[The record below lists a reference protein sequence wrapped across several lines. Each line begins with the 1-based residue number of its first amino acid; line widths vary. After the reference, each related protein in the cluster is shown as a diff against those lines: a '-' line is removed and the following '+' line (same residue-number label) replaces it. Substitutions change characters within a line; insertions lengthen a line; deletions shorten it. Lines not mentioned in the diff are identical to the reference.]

1 MTNKKFKKAA
11 MALALTAC
19 VAAAPLTANAESSEN
34 AVDAQVPAAVD
45 HAGTDTAADAPEA
58 EAPEKKSP
66 PLVTISSE
74 TTEAAA
80 PVENQEGDRAEGM
93 LEDRETEDKKIT
105 TDVVYDER
113 DITYNE
119 DGTPKTEDASGKVVQ
134 KEEDKTPEEP
144 GESETPKAPEEPGE
158 SETPKAP
165 TEISSDE
172 TITDIVGDA
181 GKEIGTATKKETTE
195 QETTITPT
203 GPDSEELVDSTVN
216 EDGSV
221 TNRYETS
228 HTADKTTTNTTTGT
242 VTADT
247 KEIFVTDGKGVDL
260 KQELGKDYQEKLK
273 WDTVDGTSFNG
284 YTVGSMEEDGDRQT
298 YTLTKHTEDTDLEMT
313 GEDIAK
319 LIEADYTKTE
329 NEDGSYTLT
338 KTIKTAAGEQTVYI
352 KVTGNKASKIV
363 DTVLTVDV
371 KKGEHTE
378 TGEVKQDEVKL
389 PNATDSG
396 LTFKDKDGND
406 IDVDLNELLKNE
418 KTETVN
424 ENGDKVIT
432 VKDGNKT
439 YEIVYHE
446 TNEYTDAQVK
456 DIGADKLADL
466 LNSNPA
472 NGTFTVKNGKVCK
485 VVNGEACEISY
496 DDATKLLKKVQ
507 ISVTMTDADN
517 QLSKDNGT
525 LEDAKLRAKKDALQK
540 ALAEAIYACTGT
552 TVDPSSLSITDEDVS
567 LPEGVD
573 NVVANRDKLKRTYI
587 YTASDGK
594 QYTFTY
600 KFAYDDTR
608 NNITGFG
615 DDVMKVGYFTGGIH
629 VKSEED
635 VEAADGKTDHKRAL
649 IESGIFVSGDA
660 TAETN
665 GAYTTITKD
674 SPLYGLGVDFKTA
687 PKNAVAG
694 SIKSDDTGRIIEY
707 QTTDGKTIK
716 LSYESVEVPDS
727 NLPSYAPVDGKT
739 NINSKS
745 FTRVTWEAW
754 DLGEIRNEEQ
764 ADDQWTIS
772 SGKDESGGLTYT
784 IVDKKNNVTYDDLIR
799 VGSNRFTK
807 TVEKDGVK
815 TTYTITVEPGNL
827 GEDMTLDKL
836 AERYGVDGTAIT
848 VKDGVASFTRDGKQ
862 YQVGYG
868 SQLKIETVLTTEGT
882 VTTDADQAELLEKIQ
897 QMQKD
902 LQDGEILDVG
912 GYQVTISTSKDEII
926 EILHKVGETTDFT
939 RLTREEL
946 KALLEKEKAEA
957 DAAGKS
963 YTGDMDVS
971 HPEYSNKNLY
981 GKPDTGIFATKKKE
995 YLSYDGNYIQHL
1007 ELNATTKAD
1016 LLKDADGNVS
1026 QTDCVLVDK
1035 KLEYSDDLDKLIDS
1049 QGTSVVNLQDK
1060 IGYDIP
1066 MDRYEYARTSFSD
1079 GDKLN
1084 WNVRNN
1090 HPTASTYYKVT
1101 GTVAYNQYKP
1111 EDGKT
1116 KFTQEE
1122 AEALLKKLQ
1131 EEGYADA
1138 SIVAFYSTEHSHMQT
1153 DENATYRIY
1162 LNKSKLTSY
1171 GYLSYDSNT
1180 CTNAHNW
1187 NQPMYGL
1194 SNRVFNP
1201 DAYCGGYDLGLTGF
1215 RQVDDKTF
1223 VAQGKKTI
1231 TVSRI
1236 LPATTLTNNHLT
1248 ITDSAQKA
1256 DTGSGVS
1263 GRYNYTTTVSGSRVN
1278 YSALGTATH
1287 ETWKE
1292 AAQQTTERTGEQG
1305 DGTLS
1310 YTYRSTQDASVD
1322 AESAHKE
1329 ETVVRHGTAD
1339 YEYTYTAS
1347 KDEVEITTDSRT
1359 ETTTPETP
1367 ETPDTPVSPEDPTTP
1382 PVQDA
1387 TPDAPAETPVT
1398 PENPADSPV
1407 QDATP
1412 DAAPAAAATATRLP
1426 QTGVN
1431 WIAALAMSL
1440 SGLTLMAAGA
1450 FTSLFRKSKH

>member
-19 VAAAPLTANAESSEN
+19 VAATPLAANAETPEN
-34 AVDAQVPAAVD
+34 AVPVENKERS
-45 HAGTDTAADAPEA
+45 EA
-58 EAPEKKSP
+58 ETPAQQA
-66 PLVTISSE
+66 SE
-74 TTEAAA
+74 SANTA
-80 PVENQEGDRAEGM
+80 PVENQERKNAEGI

-105 TDVVYDER
+105 TDVEYTDREF
-113 DITYNE
+113 TYNE
-119 DGTPKTEDASGKVVQ
+119 DGTVKSEESSGPIVQ
-134 KEEDKTPEEP
+134 KEMDKSTEAASGETAGEGKDSEGSAETPEAGETTEEGKGIEAPDADISEP
-144 GESETPKAPEEPGE
+144 VK
-158 SETPKAP
+158 
-165 TEISSDE
+165 
-172 TITDIVGDA
+172 DA
-181 GKEIGTATKKETTE
+181 EGKVIGTASKEEHTD

-203 GPDSEELVDSTVN
+203 SPDSEKLVDSTVN
-216 EDGSV
+216 PDGSV

-247 KEIFVTDGKGVDL
+247 KEIFLTDGKEVDL

-298 YTLTKHTEDTDLEMT
+298 YTLTKHTEDTNLEMT
-313 GEDIAK
+313 GEDLAK
-319 LIEADYTKTE
+319 LLEADYTKTE
-329 NEDGSYTLT
+329 NDDGSYTLT
-338 KTIKTAAGEQTVYI
+338 KSIRTSAGEQTVYI
-352 KVTGNKASKIV
+352 TVTGNKATRTV
-363 DTVLTVDV
+363 DTTLKVDV
-371 KKGEHTE
+371 KKSEHT
-378 TGEVKQDEVKL
+378 GSAEVKQDDVML
-389 PNATDSG
+389 PNKTDKT
-396 LTFKDKDGND
+396 LTFTDKDNNTFS
-406 IDVDLNELLKNE
+406 VDLDELLQKQD
-418 KTETVN
+418 KTESTN
-424 ENGDKVIT
+424 AAGDKVIT
-432 VKDGNKT
+432 VKDGSKT

-446 TNEYTDAQVK
+446 TSEYADAQVK
-456 DIGADKLADL
+456 DMSADELAKL
-466 LNSNPA
+466 LNSNPG
-472 NGTFTVKNGKVCK
+472 NGTFTVKDGKVCK

-496 DDATKLLKKVQ
+496 DDASQLLKKVQ

-525 LEDAKLRAKKDALQK
+525 LEDAELRAKKAALQK
-540 ALAEAIYACTGT
+540 ALADAIEACTGT
-552 TVDPSSLSITDEDVS
+552 KVDPASLTLTDEDVS
-567 LPEGVD
+567 FPKE
-573 NVVANRDKLKRTYI
+573 NISANKDVLNRTYV

-594 QYTFTY
+594 KYTFTY
-600 KFAYDDTR
+600 NFVYNDKPSSVSGAGYK
-608 NNITGFG
+608 GA
-615 DDVMKVGYFTGGIH
+615 GYFMDGIH
-629 VKSEED
+629 VGTEEIVAD
-635 VEAADGKTDHKRAL
+635 ADGKTDHKSTL
-649 IESGIFVSGDA
+649 IESGVFVSGNATTDA
-660 TAETN
+660 N

-694 SIKSDDTGRIIEY
+694 SIKYDDTGRIIEY

-739 NINSKS
+739 NINSQS

-772 SGKDESGGLTYT
+772 SGKDESDSLTYT

-799 VGSNRFTK
+799 VGSNSYTK
-807 TVEKDGVK
+807 TVTDENGVK
-815 TTYTITVEPGNL
+815 TTYTVTVEPGSL
-827 GEDMTLDKL
+827 SESRALTEL
-836 AERYGVDGTAIT
+836 AERYGVDAAAIT

-882 VTTDADQAELLEKIQ
+882 VTTDADQTELLEKIQ
-897 QMQKD
+897 QMQED

-946 KALLEKEKAEA
+946 KALLEKEKSEA

-1090 HPTASTYYKVT
+1090 HPTASTYYKVS
-1101 GTVAYNQYKP
+1101 GTVAYNQYKL
-1111 EDGKT
+1111 EDSTSELT
-1116 KFTQEE
+1116 KEQ

-1131 EEGYADA
+1131 AEGYADA
-1138 SIVAFYSTEHSHMQT
+1138 SIVTFYTTEHEHQQT
-1153 DENATYRIY
+1153 SANASYRIY
-1162 LNKSKLTSY
+1162 LNKSELVSY

-1180 CTNAHNW
+1180 CVNAHNW
-1187 NQPMYGL
+1187 NQEMYGL
-1194 SNRVFNP
+1194 KNKVFNP

-1215 RQVDDKTF
+1215 RQVEDGTF

-1367 ETPDTPVSPEDPTTP
+1367 ETPDTPVSPEGPTTP

-1387 TPDAPAETPVT
+1387 TPDDAETPVT
-1398 PENPADSPV
+1398 PENPANPSV

-1412 DAAPAAAATATRLP
+1412 DTVAALP
-1426 QTGVN
+1426 KTGVN
-1431 WIAALAMSL
+1431 WTAALAMAL
-1440 SGLTLMAAGA
+1440 SGMALTVAGA
-1450 FTSLFRKSKH
+1450 FTSLFAKSKH

>member
-19 VAAAPLTANAESSEN
+19 VAATPLAANAETPEN
-34 AVDAQVPAAVD
+34 AVPVENKERS
-45 HAGTDTAADAPEA
+45 EA
-58 EAPEKKSP
+58 ETPAQQA
-66 PLVTISSE
+66 SE
-74 TTEAAA
+74 SANTA
-80 PVENQEGDRAEGM
+80 PVENQEHENAEGI

-105 TDVVYDER
+105 TDVEYTDREF
-113 DITYNE
+113 TYNE
-119 DGTPKTEDASGKVVQ
+119 DGTVKSEESSGDIVQ
-134 KEEDKTPEEP
+134 KEMDKSTEAASGETAGEGKDSEGSAETPEA
-144 GESETPKAPEEPGE
+144 GETTEEGKGIKAPDADISEPV
-158 SETPKAP
+158 K
-165 TEISSDE
+165 
-172 TITDIVGDA
+172 DA
-181 GKEIGTATKKETTE
+181 EGKIIGTASKEERTE

-203 GPDSEELVDSTVN
+203 SPDSEKLVDSTVN
-216 EDGSV
+216 PDGSV

-247 KEIFVTDGKGVDL
+247 KEIFVTDGKEVDL

-284 YTVGSMEEDGDRQT
+284 YTVGSMVEDGDRQT

-313 GEDIAK
+313 GEDLAK
-319 LIEADYTKTE
+319 LLEADYTKTE
-329 NEDGSYTLT
+329 NDDGSYTLT
-338 KTIKTAAGEQTVYI
+338 KSIRTSAGEQTVYI
-352 KVTGNKASKIV
+352 TVTGNKATRTV
-363 DTVLTVDV
+363 DTTLKVDV
-371 KKGEHTE
+371 KKSEHT
-378 TGEVKQDEVKL
+378 GSAEVKQDDVML
-389 PNATDSG
+389 PNKTDKT
-396 LTFKDKDGND
+396 LTFTDKNSNTFN
-406 IDVDLNELLKNE
+406 VDLDELLQNPD
-418 KTETVN
+418 KTESTN
-424 ENGDKVIT
+424 AAGDKVIT
-432 VKDGNKT
+432 VKDGSKT
-439 YEIVYHE
+439 YEIIYHE

-456 DIGADKLADL
+456 DLSADELAGL
-466 LNSNPA
+466 LNSNSA
-472 NGTFTVKNGKVCK
+472 NGEFIVKDGKVCK

-496 DDATKLLKKVQ
+496 NDATQLLKKVQ

-525 LEDAKLRAKKDALQK
+525 LEDAELRAKKAALQK
-540 ALAEAIYACTGT
+540 ALAEAIEACTGT
-552 TVDPSSLSITDEDVS
+552 KVDPASLTLTDEDVS
-567 LPEGVD
+567 FPKE
-573 NVVANRDKLKRTYI
+573 NISANKDVLNRTYV

-594 QYTFTY
+594 KYTFTY
-600 KFAYDDTR
+600 NFVYNDKPSSVSGAGYK
-608 NNITGFG
+608 GA
-615 DDVMKVGYFTGGIH
+615 GYFMDGIH
-629 VKSEED
+629 VGTEEIVAD
-635 VEAADGKTDHKRAL
+635 ADGKTDHKSTL
-649 IESGIFVSGDA
+649 IESGVFVSGNATTDA
-660 TAETN
+660 N

-694 SIKSDDTGRIIEY
+694 SIKYDDTGRIIEY

-799 VGSNRFTK
+799 VGSNSYTK
-807 TVEKDGVK
+807 TVTDENGVK
-815 TTYTITVEPGNL
+815 TTYTVTVEPGSL
-827 GEDMTLDKL
+827 SESRALTEL
-836 AERYGVDGTAIT
+836 AERYGVDAAAIT

-946 KALLEKEKAEA
+946 KALLEKEKSEA

-1090 HPTASTYYKVT
+1090 HPTASTYYKVS
-1101 GTVAYNQYKP
+1101 GTVAYNQYKL
-1111 EDGKT
+1111 EDSTSELT
-1116 KFTQEE
+1116 KEQ

-1131 EEGYADA
+1131 AEGYADA
-1138 SIVAFYSTEHSHMQT
+1138 SIVTFYTTEHEHQQT
-1153 DENATYRIY
+1153 ERNASYRIY
-1162 LNKSKLTSY
+1162 LNKSELISY

-1187 NQPMYGL
+1187 NQAMYGL
-1194 SNRVFNP
+1194 SNKYFNP

-1215 RQVDDKTF
+1215 RQVEDGTF

-1367 ETPDTPVSPEDPTTP
+1367 ETPDTPVSPEGPTTP

-1387 TPDAPAETPVT
+1387 TPDDAETPVT
-1398 PENPADSPV
+1398 PGNPANPSV

-1412 DAAPAAAATATRLP
+1412 DTVAALP
-1426 QTGVN
+1426 KTGVN
-1431 WIAALAMSL
+1431 WFTALAMAL
-1440 SGLTLMAAGA
+1440 SGMALTVAGA
-1450 FTSLFRKSKH
+1450 FTSLFAKSKH

>member
-19 VAAAPLTANAESSEN
+19 VAATPLAANAETPEN
-34 AVDAQVPAAVD
+34 AVPVENKERS
-45 HAGTDTAADAPEA
+45 EA
-58 EAPEKKSP
+58 ETPAQQA
-66 PLVTISSE
+66 SE
-74 TTEAAA
+74 SANTA
-80 PVENQEGDRAEGM
+80 PVENQEHKNAEGI

-105 TDVVYDER
+105 TDVEYTDREF
-113 DITYNE
+113 TYNE
-119 DGTPKTEDASGKVVQ
+119 DGTVKSEESSGPIVQ
-134 KEEDKTPEEP
+134 KEMDKSTEAASGETAGEGKDSEGSAKTPEAGETTEEGKGIEAPDADISEP
-144 GESETPKAPEEPGE
+144 VK
-158 SETPKAP
+158 
-165 TEISSDE
+165 
-172 TITDIVGDA
+172 DA
-181 GKEIGTATKKETTE
+181 EGKIIGTASKEERTE

-203 GPDSEELVDSTVN
+203 SPDSEKLVDSTVN
-216 EDGSV
+216 PDGSV

-247 KEIFVTDGKGVDL
+247 KEIFVTDGKEVDL

-298 YTLTKHTEDTDLEMT
+298 YTLTKHTKDTDLEMT
-313 GEDIAK
+313 GEDLAK
-319 LIEADYTKTE
+319 LLEADYTKTE
-329 NEDGSYTLT
+329 NDDGSYTLT
-338 KTIKTAAGEQTVYI
+338 KSIRTSAGEQTVYI
-352 KVTGNKASKIV
+352 TVTGNKATRTV
-363 DTVLTVDV
+363 DTTLKVDV
-371 KKGEHTE
+371 KKSEHSGTAD
-378 TGEVKQDEVKL
+378 VKQDDVTL
-389 PNATDSG
+389 PNKTDKT
-396 LTFKDKDGND
+396 LTFTDKDNNTFS
-406 IDVDLNELLKNE
+406 VDLDELLQKQD
-418 KTETVN
+418 KTESTN
-424 ENGDKVIT
+424 AAGDKVIT
-432 VKDGNKT
+432 VKDGSKT

-446 TNEYTDAQVK
+446 TSEYADAQVK
-456 DIGADKLADL
+456 DMSADELAKL
-466 LNSNPA
+466 LNSNPG
-472 NGTFTVKNGKVCK
+472 NGTFTVKDGKVCK

-496 DDATKLLKKVQ
+496 DDASQLLKKVQ

-525 LEDAKLRAKKDALQK
+525 LEDAELRAKKAALQK
-540 ALAEAIYACTGT
+540 ALAEAIEACTGT
-552 TVDPSSLSITDEDVS
+552 KVDPASLTLTDEDVS
-567 LPEGVD
+567 FPKE
-573 NVVANRDKLKRTYI
+573 NISANKDVLNRTYV

-594 QYTFTY
+594 KYTFTY
-600 KFAYDDTR
+600 NFVYNDKPSSVSGAGYK
-608 NNITGFG
+608 GA
-615 DDVMKVGYFTGGIH
+615 GYFMDGIH
-629 VKSEED
+629 VGTEEIVAD
-635 VEAADGKTDHKRAL
+635 ADGKTDHKSTL
-649 IESGIFVSGDA
+649 IESGVFVSGNATTDA
-660 TAETN
+660 N

-694 SIKSDDTGRIIEY
+694 SIKYDDTGRIIEY

-727 NLPSYAPVDGKT
+727 DLPSYAPVDGKT
-739 NINSKS
+739 NINSQS

-799 VGSNRFTK
+799 VGSNSYTK
-807 TVEKDGVK
+807 TVTDENGVK

-827 GEDMTLDKL
+827 DEDMTLAKL
-836 AERYGVDGTAIT
+836 AERYGVEAAAIT
-848 VKDGVASFTRDGKQ
+848 VKDGVASFTKDGKQ

-981 GKPDTGIFATKKKE
+981 GRPDTGIFATKKKE

-1090 HPTASTYYKVT
+1090 HPTASTYYKVS
-1101 GTVAYNQYKP
+1101 GTVAYNQYKL
-1111 EDGKT
+1111 EDGTSELT
-1116 KFTQEE
+1116 KEQ
-1122 AEALLKKLQ
+1122 AEALLKQLQ
-1131 EEGYADA
+1131 AEGYADA
-1138 SIVAFYSTEHSHMQT
+1138 SIVTFYTTEHEHQQT
-1153 DENATYRIY
+1153 ERNASYRIY
-1162 LNKSKLTSY
+1162 LNKSELISY

-1187 NQPMYGL
+1187 NQAMYGL
-1194 SNRVFNP
+1194 SKNKYFNS

-1215 RQVDDKTF
+1215 RQVEDGTF

-1292 AAQQTTERTGEQG
+1292 AAQQTTERTGEQV

-1367 ETPDTPVSPEDPTTP
+1367 ETPDTPVSPEGPTTP

-1387 TPDAPAETPVT
+1387 TPDDAETPVT
-1398 PENPADSPV
+1398 PENPANPSV

-1412 DAAPAAAATATRLP
+1412 DTVAALP
-1426 QTGVN
+1426 KTGVN
-1431 WIAALAMSL
+1431 WTAALAMAL
-1440 SGLTLMAAGA
+1440 SGMALTVAGA
-1450 FTSLFRKSKH
+1450 FTSLFAKSKH

>member
-19 VAAAPLTANAESSEN
+19 VAVTPLAANAETPEN
-34 AVDAQVPAAVD
+34 AVPVENKERS
-45 HAGTDTAADAPEA
+45 EA
-58 EAPEKKSP
+58 ETPTQQA
-66 PLVTISSE
+66 SE
-74 TTEAAA
+74 SANTA
-80 PVENQEGDRAEGM
+80 PVENQEHENAEGI

-105 TDVVYDER
+105 TDVEYTDREF
-113 DITYNE
+113 TYNE
-119 DGTPKTEDASGKVVQ
+119 DGTVKSEESSGHIVQ
-134 KEEDKTPEEP
+134 KEMDKSTEAASGETAGEGKDSEGSAETPEA
-144 GESETPKAPEEPGE
+144 GETTEEGKGIKAPDADISEPV
-158 SETPKAP
+158 K
-165 TEISSDE
+165 
-172 TITDIVGDA
+172 DA
-181 GKEIGTATKKETTE
+181 EGKIIGTASKEERTE

-203 GPDSEELVDSTVN
+203 SPDSEKLVDSTVN
-216 EDGSV
+216 PDGSV

-247 KEIFVTDGKGVDL
+247 KEIFVTDGKEVDL

-313 GEDIAK
+313 GEDLAK
-319 LIEADYTKTE
+319 LLEADYAKTE
-329 NEDGSYTLT
+329 NDDGSYTLT
-338 KTIKTAAGEQTVYI
+338 KTIRTSAGEQTVYI
-352 KVTGNKASKIV
+352 TVTGNKATRTV
-363 DTVLTVDV
+363 DTILNVDV
-371 KKGEHTE
+371 KKGEHSGTAD
-378 TGEVKQDEVKL
+378 VKQDDVML
-389 PNATDSG
+389 PNKTDKT
-396 LTFKDKDGND
+396 LTFTDKNSNTFN
-406 IDVDLNELLKNE
+406 VDLDELLQNPD
-418 KTETVN
+418 KTESTN
-424 ENGDKVIT
+424 AAGDKVIT
-432 VKDGNKT
+432 VKDGSKT
-439 YEIVYHE
+439 YEIIYHE

-456 DIGADKLADL
+456 DLSADELAGL
-466 LNSNPA
+466 LNSNSA
-472 NGTFTVKNGKVCK
+472 NGEFIVKDGKVCK

-496 DDATKLLKKVQ
+496 NDATQLLKKVQ

-540 ALAEAIYACTGT
+540 ALAEAIEACTGT
-552 TVDPSSLSITDEDVS
+552 KVDPASLTLTDEDVS
-567 LPEGVD
+567 FPKE
-573 NVVANRDKLKRTYI
+573 NISANKDVLNRTYV

-594 QYTFTY
+594 KYTFTY
-600 KFAYDDTR
+600 NFVYNDKPSSVSGAGYK
-608 NNITGFG
+608 GA
-615 DDVMKVGYFTGGIH
+615 GYFMDGIH
-629 VKSEED
+629 VGTEEIVAD
-635 VEAADGKTDHKRAL
+635 ADGKTDHKSTL
-649 IESGIFVSGDA
+649 IESGVFVSGNATTDA
-660 TAETN
+660 N

-694 SIKSDDTGRIIEY
+694 SIKYDDTGRIIEY

-799 VGSNRFTK
+799 VGSNSYTK
-807 TVEKDGVK
+807 TVTDENGVK
-815 TTYTITVEPGNL
+815 TTYTITVEPGSL
-827 GEDMTLDKL
+827 SESRALTEL
-836 AERYGVDGTAIT
+836 AERYGVEAAAIT
-848 VKDGVASFTRDGKQ
+848 VKDGVASFTKDGKQ

-981 GKPDTGIFATKKKE
+981 GRPDTGIFATKKKE

-1090 HPTASTYYKVT
+1090 HPTASTYYKVS
-1101 GTVAYNQYKP
+1101 GTVAYNQYKL
-1111 EDGKT
+1111 EDGTSELT
-1116 KFTQEE
+1116 KEQ
-1122 AEALLKKLQ
+1122 AEALLKQLQ
-1131 EEGYADA
+1131 AEGYADA
-1138 SIVAFYSTEHSHMQT
+1138 SIVTFYTTEHEHQQT
-1153 DENATYRIY
+1153 ERNASYRIY
-1162 LNKSKLTSY
+1162 LNKSELISY

-1187 NQPMYGL
+1187 NQAMYGL
-1194 SNRVFNP
+1194 SKNKYFNS

-1215 RQVDDKTF
+1215 RQVEDGTF

-1367 ETPDTPVSPEDPTTP
+1367 ETPDTPVSPEGPTTP

-1387 TPDAPAETPVT
+1387 TPDDAETPVT
-1398 PENPADSPV
+1398 PGNPANPSV

-1412 DAAPAAAATATRLP
+1412 DTVAALP
-1426 QTGVN
+1426 KTGVN
-1431 WIAALAMSL
+1431 WFTALAMAL
-1440 SGLTLMAAGA
+1440 SGMALTVAGA
-1450 FTSLFRKSKH
+1450 FTSLFAKSKH

>member
-19 VAAAPLTANAESSEN
+19 VAATPLAANAETPEN
-34 AVDAQVPAAVD
+34 AVPVENKERS
-45 HAGTDTAADAPEA
+45 EA
-58 EAPEKKSP
+58 ETPAQQA
-66 PLVTISSE
+66 SE
-74 TTEAAA
+74 SANTA
-80 PVENQEGDRAEGM
+80 PVENQEHKNAEGI

-105 TDVVYDER
+105 TDVEYTDREF
-113 DITYNE
+113 TYNE
-119 DGTPKTEDASGKVVQ
+119 DGTVKSEESSGDIVQ
-134 KEEDKTPEEP
+134 KEMDKSTEAASGETAGEGKDSEGSAETPEA
-144 GESETPKAPEEPGE
+144 GETTEEGKGIKAPDADISEPV
-158 SETPKAP
+158 K
-165 TEISSDE
+165 
-172 TITDIVGDA
+172 DA
-181 GKEIGTATKKETTE
+181 EGKIIGTASKEERTE

-203 GPDSEELVDSTVN
+203 SPDSEKLVDSTVN
-216 EDGSV
+216 PDGSV

-247 KEIFVTDGKGVDL
+247 KEIFVTDGKEVDL
-260 KQELGKDYQEKLK
+260 KQELGADYQEKLK
-273 WDTVDGTSFNG
+273 WDTVDGTSLNG
-284 YTVGSMEEDGDRQT
+284 YTVGSMKEDGDRQI

-313 GEDIAK
+313 GEDLAK
-319 LIEADYTKTE
+319 LLEADYTKTE
-329 NEDGSYTLT
+329 NDDGSYTLT
-338 KTIKTAAGEQTVYI
+338 KSIRTSAGEQTVYI
-352 KVTGNKASKIV
+352 TVTGNKATRTV
-363 DTVLTVDV
+363 DTTLKVDV
-371 KKGEHTE
+371 KKSEHT
-378 TGEVKQDEVKL
+378 GSAEVKQDDVML
-389 PNATDSG
+389 PNKTDKT
-396 LTFKDKDGND
+396 LTFTDKNSNTFH
-406 IDVDLNELLKNE
+406 VDLDELLQKQD
-418 KTETVN
+418 KTESTN
-424 ENGDKVIT
+424 AAGDKVIT
-432 VKDGNKT
+432 VKDGSKT

-446 TNEYTDAQVK
+446 TSEYADAQVK
-456 DIGADKLADL
+456 DMSADELAKL
-466 LNSNPA
+466 LNSNPG
-472 NGTFTVKNGKVCK
+472 NGTFTVKDGKVCK

-496 DDATKLLKKVQ
+496 NDATQLLKKVQ

-525 LEDAKLRAKKDALQK
+525 LEDAELRAKKAALQK
-540 ALAEAIYACTGT
+540 ALAEAIEACTGT
-552 TVDPSSLSITDEDVS
+552 KVDPASLTLTDEDVS
-567 LPEGVD
+567 FPKE
-573 NVVANRDKLKRTYI
+573 NISANKDVLNRTYV

-594 QYTFTY
+594 KYTFTY
-600 KFAYDDTR
+600 NFVYNDKPSSVSGAGYK
-608 NNITGFG
+608 GA
-615 DDVMKVGYFTGGIH
+615 GYFMDGIH
-629 VKSEED
+629 VGTEEIVAD
-635 VEAADGKTDHKRAL
+635 ADGKTDHKSTL
-649 IESGIFVSGDA
+649 IESGVFVSGNATTDA
-660 TAETN
+660 N

-694 SIKSDDTGRIIEY
+694 SIKYDDTGRIIEY

-716 LSYESVEVPDS
+716 LSYESVKVPDS
-727 NLPSYAPVDGKT
+727 DLPSYAPVDGKT

-754 DLGEIRNEEQ
+754 DLGEIHNEEQ
-764 ADDQWTIS
+764 ADDQWTLS
-772 SGKDESGGLTYT
+772 SGKDESGSLTYT

-799 VGSNRFTK
+799 VGSNSYTK
-807 TVEKDGVK
+807 TVTDENGVK
-815 TTYTITVEPGNL
+815 TTYTITVEPGNP
-827 GEDMTLDKL
+827 GEDMTLAKL

-902 LQDGEILDVG
+902 LQDGEMLDVG

-981 GKPDTGIFATKKKE
+981 GRPDTGIFATKKKE

-1090 HPTASTYYKVT
+1090 HPTASTYYKVS

-1111 EDGKT
+1111 ADGTSDLT
-1116 KFTQEE
+1116 KEQ
-1122 AEALLKKLQ
+1122 AEALLKQLQ
-1131 EEGYADA
+1131 AEGYADA
-1138 SIVAFYSTEHSHMQT
+1138 SIVTFYTTEHEHQQT
-1153 DENATYRIY
+1153 ERNASYRIY
-1162 LNKSKLTSY
+1162 LNKSELISY

-1187 NQPMYGL
+1187 NQAMYGL
-1194 SNRVFNP
+1194 SKNKYFNS

-1215 RQVDDKTF
+1215 RQVEDGTF

-1339 YEYTYTAS
+1339 YEYTYTAN

-1387 TPDAPAETPVT
+1387 TPDEAETPVN
-1398 PENPADSPV
+1398 PENPANPSV

-1412 DAAPAAAATATRLP
+1412 DSTVAALP
-1426 QTGVN
+1426 KTGVN
-1431 WIAALAMSL
+1431 WFTALAMAL
-1440 SGLTLMAAGA
+1440 SGMALTVAGA
-1450 FTSLFRKSKH
+1450 FTSLFAKSKH

>member
-19 VAAAPLTANAESSEN
+19 VAATPLAANAETPEN
-34 AVDAQVPAAVD
+34 AVPVENKERS
-45 HAGTDTAADAPEA
+45 EA
-58 EAPEKKSP
+58 ETPAQQA
-66 PLVTISSE
+66 SE
-74 TTEAAA
+74 SANTA
-80 PVENQEGDRAEGM
+80 PVENQEHENAEGI

-105 TDVVYDER
+105 TDVEYTDREF
-113 DITYNE
+113 TYNE
-119 DGTPKTEDASGKVVQ
+119 DGTVKSEESSGDIVQ
-134 KEEDKTPEEP
+134 KEMDKSTEAASGETAGEGKDSEGSAKTPEAGETTEEGKDIEAPDADISEP
-144 GESETPKAPEEPGE
+144 VK
-158 SETPKAP
+158 
-165 TEISSDE
+165 
-172 TITDIVGDA
+172 DA
-181 GKEIGTATKKETTE
+181 EGKIIGTASKEERTE

-203 GPDSEELVDSTVN
+203 SPDSEKLVDSTVN
-216 EDGSV
+216 PDGSV

-247 KEIFVTDGKGVDL
+247 KEIFVTDGKEVDL

-298 YTLTKHTEDTDLEMT
+298 YTLTKHTKDTDLEMT
-313 GEDIAK
+313 GEDLAK
-319 LIEADYTKTE
+319 LLEADYTKTE
-329 NEDGSYTLT
+329 NDDGSYTLT
-338 KTIKTAAGEQTVYI
+338 KSIRTSAGEQTVYI
-352 KVTGNKASKIV
+352 TVTGNKATRTV
-363 DTVLTVDV
+363 DTTLKVDV
-371 KKGEHTE
+371 KKSEHSGTAD
-378 TGEVKQDEVKL
+378 VKQDDVTL
-389 PNATDSG
+389 PNKTDKT
-396 LTFKDKDGND
+396 LTFTDKDNNTFS
-406 IDVDLNELLKNE
+406 VDLDELLQKQD
-418 KTETVN
+418 KTESTN
-424 ENGDKVIT
+424 AAGDKVIT
-432 VKDGNKT
+432 VKDGSKT

-446 TNEYTDAQVK
+446 TREYADAQVK
-456 DIGADKLADL
+456 DMSADELAKL
-466 LNSNPA
+466 LNSNPG
-472 NGTFTVKNGKVCK
+472 NGTFTVKDGKVCK

-496 DDATKLLKKVQ
+496 DDASQLLKKVQ

-525 LEDAKLRAKKDALQK
+525 LEDAELRAKKAALQK
-540 ALAEAIYACTGT
+540 ALAEAIEACTGT
-552 TVDPSSLSITDEDVS
+552 KVDPASLTLTDEDVS
-567 LPEGVD
+567 FPKE
-573 NVVANRDKLKRTYI
+573 NISANKDVLNRTYV

-594 QYTFTY
+594 KYTFTY
-600 KFAYDDTR
+600 NFVYNDKPSSVSGAGYK
-608 NNITGFG
+608 GA
-615 DDVMKVGYFTGGIH
+615 GYFMDGIH
-629 VKSEED
+629 VGTEEIVAD
-635 VEAADGKTDHKRAL
+635 ADGKTDHKSTL
-649 IESGIFVSGDA
+649 IESGVFVSGNATTDA
-660 TAETN
+660 N

-694 SIKSDDTGRIIEY
+694 SIKYDDTGRIIEY

-739 NINSKS
+739 NINSQS

-799 VGSNRFTK
+799 VGSNSYTK
-807 TVEKDGVK
+807 TVTDENGVK
-815 TTYTITVEPGNL
+815 TTYTVTVEPGSL
-827 GEDMTLDKL
+827 SESRALTEL
-836 AERYGVDGTAIT
+836 AERYGVEAAAIT
-848 VKDGVASFTRDGKQ
+848 VKDGVASFTKDGKQ

-971 HPEYSNKNLY
+971 HPEYSNKKLY
-981 GKPDTGIFATKKKE
+981 GRPDTGIIATKKKE
-995 YLSYDGNYIQHL
+995 HLSYDGNYIQHL

-1090 HPTASTYYKVT
+1090 HPTASTYYKVS
-1101 GTVAYNQYKP
+1101 GTVAYNQYKL
-1111 EDGKT
+1111 EDGTSELT
-1116 KFTQEE
+1116 KEQ
-1122 AEALLKKLQ
+1122 AEALLKQLQ
-1131 EEGYADA
+1131 AEGYADA
-1138 SIVAFYSTEHSHMQT
+1138 SIVTFYTTEHEHQQT
-1153 DENATYRIY
+1153 ERNASYRIY
-1162 LNKSKLTSY
+1162 LNKSELISY

-1187 NQPMYGL
+1187 NQAMYGL
-1194 SNRVFNP
+1194 SKNKYFNS

-1215 RQVDDKTF
+1215 RQVEDGTF

-1292 AAQQTTERTGEQG
+1292 AAQQTTERTGEQV

-1367 ETPDTPVSPEDPTTP
+1367 ETPDTPVSPEGPTTP

-1387 TPDAPAETPVT
+1387 TPDDAETPVT
-1398 PENPADSPV
+1398 PENPANPSV

-1412 DAAPAAAATATRLP
+1412 DTVAALP
-1426 QTGVN
+1426 KTGVN
-1431 WIAALAMSL
+1431 WTAALAMAL
-1440 SGLTLMAAGA
+1440 SGMALTVAGA
-1450 FTSLFRKSKH
+1450 FTSLFAKSKH

>member
-19 VAAAPLTANAESSEN
+19 VAATPLAANAETPEN
-34 AVDAQVPAAVD
+34 AVPVENKERS
-45 HAGTDTAADAPEA
+45 EA
-58 EAPEKKSP
+58 ETPTQQASKSAN
-66 PLVTISSE
+66 T
-74 TTEAAA
+74 A
-80 PVENQEGDRAEGM
+80 PVENQEHKNAEGI

-105 TDVVYDER
+105 TDVEYTDREF
-113 DITYNE
+113 TYNE
-119 DGTPKTEDASGKVVQ
+119 DGTVKSEESSGPIVQ
-134 KEEDKTPEEP
+134 KEMDKSTEAASGETAGEGKDSEGSAKTPEAGETTEEGKGIEAPDADISEP
-144 GESETPKAPEEPGE
+144 VK
-158 SETPKAP
+158 
-165 TEISSDE
+165 
-172 TITDIVGDA
+172 DA
-181 GKEIGTATKKETTE
+181 EGKVIGTASKEERTE

-203 GPDSEELVDSTVN
+203 SPDSEKLVDSTVN
-216 EDGSV
+216 PDGSV

-247 KEIFVTDGKGVDL
+247 KEIFVTDGKEVDL
-260 KQELGKDYQEKLK
+260 KQELGEDYQEKLK

-284 YTVGSMEEDGDRQT
+284 YTVGSMEENGDRQT

-313 GEDIAK
+313 GEDLAK
-319 LIEADYTKTE
+319 LLEADYTKTE
-329 NEDGSYTLT
+329 NDDGSYTLT
-338 KTIKTAAGEQTVYI
+338 KSIRTSAGEQTVYI
-352 KVTGNKASKIV
+352 TVTGNKATRTV
-363 DTVLTVDV
+363 DTTLKVDV
-371 KKGEHTE
+371 KKSEHSGTAD
-378 TGEVKQDEVKL
+378 VKQDDVTL
-389 PNATDSG
+389 PNKTDKT
-396 LTFKDKDGND
+396 LTFTDKDNNTFS
-406 IDVDLNELLKNE
+406 VDLDELLQKQD
-418 KTETVN
+418 KTESTN
-424 ENGDKVIT
+424 AAGDKVIT
-432 VKDGNKT
+432 VKDGSKT

-456 DIGADKLADL
+456 DLSADELAGL
-466 LNSNPA
+466 LNSNPG
-472 NGTFTVKNGKVCK
+472 NGTFTVKDGKVCK

-496 DDATKLLKKVQ
+496 DDASQLLKKVQ

-525 LEDAKLRAKKDALQK
+525 LEDAELRAKKAALQK
-540 ALAEAIYACTGT
+540 ALADAIEACTGT
-552 TVDPSSLSITDEDVS
+552 KVDPASLTLTDEDVS
-567 LPEGVD
+567 FPKE
-573 NVVANRDKLKRTYI
+573 NISANKDVLNRTYV

-594 QYTFTY
+594 KYTFTY
-600 KFAYDDTR
+600 NFVYNDKPSSVSGAGYK
-608 NNITGFG
+608 GA
-615 DDVMKVGYFTGGIH
+615 GYFMDGIH
-629 VKSEED
+629 VGTEEIVAD
-635 VEAADGKTDHKRAL
+635 ADGKTDHKSTL
-649 IESGIFVSGDA
+649 IESGVFVSGNATTDA
-660 TAETN
+660 N

-694 SIKSDDTGRIIEY
+694 SIKYDDTGRIIEY

-739 NINSKS
+739 NINSQS

-754 DLGEIRNEEQ
+754 DLGEIHNEEQ
-764 ADDQWTIS
+764 ADDQWTLS
-772 SGKDESGGLTYT
+772 SGKDESGSLTYT
-784 IVDKKNNVTYDDLIR
+784 IVDKKNNVTYDDLVR
-799 VGSNRFTK
+799 VGSNSYTK
-807 TVEKDGVK
+807 TVTDENGVK
-815 TTYTITVEPGNL
+815 TTYTVTVEPGSL
-827 GEDMTLDKL
+827 SESRALTEL
-836 AERYGVDGTAIT
+836 AERYGVEAAAIT

-1090 HPTASTYYKVT
+1090 HPTASTYYKVS
-1101 GTVAYNQYKP
+1101 GTVAYNQYKL
-1111 EDGKT
+1111 EDGTSKLT
-1116 KFTQEE
+1116 KEQ

-1131 EEGYADA
+1131 AEGYADA
-1138 SIVAFYSTEHSHMQT
+1138 SIVTFYTTEHEHQQT
-1153 DENATYRIY
+1153 ERNASYRIY
-1162 LNKSKLTSY
+1162 LNKSELISY

-1187 NQPMYGL
+1187 NQAMYGL
-1194 SNRVFNP
+1194 SNKYFNP

-1215 RQVDDKTF
+1215 RQVEDGTF

-1367 ETPDTPVSPEDPTTP
+1367 ETPDTPASPEGPTTP

-1387 TPDAPAETPVT
+1387 TPDDAETPVT
-1398 PENPADSPV
+1398 PENPANPSV

-1412 DAAPAAAATATRLP
+1412 DSTVAALP
-1426 QTGVN
+1426 KTGVN
-1431 WIAALAMSL
+1431 WFTALAMAL
-1440 SGLTLMAAGA
+1440 SGMALTVAGA
-1450 FTSLFRKSKH
+1450 FTSLFAKSKH

>member
-1 MTNKKFKKAA
+1 MRLRKQKKVVAVTLATAIAVSAISASASAVSYDLADGDVTIDQDADRGAFSYQGDGNRTYVNEDKEDDGKIIIKQDDKDTPTENTVTVKEGVEKTDNADGSEGRDVDIVIDGVNADTSKTGESTVTVGEGANVDLTVKDSTLTTGDNGIDIGKNLDRKDENDENKDTKVDLTLEDTTINQTNKNSAG
-11 MALALTAC
+11 LDVRQGSDVDLTLKGDN
-19 VAAAPLTANAESSEN
+19 VIDGS
-34 AVDAQVPAAVD
+34 AAVD
-45 HAGTDTAADAPEA
+45 SATKEA
-58 EAPEKKSP
+58 ESKGKKLTDSNINVEGIRVGGEVASDFSGAEKDAH
-66 PLVTISSE
+66 LTIKGDKEETSDTTEE
-74 TTEAAA
+74 TT
-80 PVENQEGDRAEGM
+80 GGSLTIKDTTTGM
-93 LEDRETEDKKIT
+93 VIAGGSD
-105 TDVVYDER
+105 
-113 DITYNE
+113 
-119 DGTPKTEDASGKVVQ
+119 
-134 KEEDKTPEEP
+134 EED
-144 GESETPKAPEEPGE
+144 
-158 SETPKAP
+158 
-165 TEISSDE
+165 SSV
-172 TITDIVGDA
+172 TITDGADVTIQDTHVSGSTQSGRGVTQHGDLTLDGGSSLTIDGSHVGEDGKTHENGGIGIASWNDIIVKA
-181 GKEIGTATKKETTE
+181 KSKLNIKNTKTGIYGHQGASTSLTTE
-195 QETTITPT
+195 
-203 GPDSEELVDSTVN
+203 DSTLN
-216 EDGSV
+216 I
-221 TNRYETS
+221 TNS
-228 HTADKTTTNTTTGT
+228 
-242 VTADT
+242 
-247 KEIFVTDGKGVDL
+247 
-260 KQELGKDYQEKLK
+260 
-273 WDTVDGTSFNG
+273 
-284 YTVGSMEEDGDRQT
+284 
-298 YTLTKHTEDTDLEMT
+298 
-313 GEDIAK
+313 
-319 LIEADYTKTE
+319 
-329 NEDGSYTLT
+329 
-338 KTIKTAAGEQTVYI
+338 
-352 KVTGNKASKIV
+352 
-363 DTVLTVDV
+363 
-371 KKGEHTE
+371 
-378 TGEVKQDEVKL
+378 
-389 PNATDSG
+389 
-396 LTFKDKDGND
+396 
-406 IDVDLNELLKNE
+406 
-418 KTETVN
+418 
-424 ENGDKVIT
+424 
-432 VKDGNKT
+432 
-439 YEIVYHE
+439 
-446 TNEYTDAQVK
+446 DA
-456 DIGADKLADL
+456 
-466 LNSNPA
+466 
-472 NGTFTVKNGKVCK
+472 
-485 VVNGEACEISY
+485 E
-496 DDATKLLKKVQ
+496 
-507 ISVTMTDADN
+507 
-517 QLSKDNGT
+517 
-525 LEDAKLRAKKDALQK
+525 LRAKKAALQK
-540 ALAEAIYACTGT
+540 ALADAIEACTGT
-552 TVDPSSLSITDEDVS
+552 KVDPASLTLTDEDVS
-567 LPEGVD
+567 FPKE
-573 NVVANRDKLKRTYI
+573 NISANKDVLNRTYV

-594 QYTFTY
+594 KYTFTY
-600 KFAYDDTR
+600 NFVYNDKPSSVSGAGYK
-608 NNITGFG
+608 GA
-615 DDVMKVGYFTGGIH
+615 GYFMDGIH
-629 VKSEED
+629 VGTEEIVAD
-635 VEAADGKTDHKRAL
+635 ADGKTDHKSTL
-649 IESGIFVSGDA
+649 IESGVFVSGNATTDA
-660 TAETN
+660 N

-694 SIKSDDTGRIIEY
+694 SIKYDDTGRIIEY

-754 DLGEIRNEEQ
+754 NLGEIHNEEQ
-764 ADDQWTIS
+764 ADDQWTLS
-772 SGKDESGGLTYT
+772 SGKDESGSLTYT
-784 IVDKKNNVTYDDLIR
+784 IVDKKNNVTYDDLVR
-799 VGSNRFTK
+799 VGSNSYTK
-807 TVEKDGVK
+807 TVTDENGVK
-815 TTYTITVEPGNL
+815 TTYTVTVEPGSL
-827 GEDMTLDKL
+827 SESRALTEL
-836 AERYGVDGTAIT
+836 AERYGVDAAAIT

-882 VTTDADQAELLEKIQ
+882 VTTDADQADLLEKIQ

-981 GKPDTGIFATKKKE
+981 GKPNNSLYDSFRKT

-1090 HPTASTYYKVT
+1090 HPTASTYYKVS

-1111 EDGKT
+1111 ADGTSDLT
-1116 KFTQEE
+1116 KEQ
-1122 AEALLKKLQ
+1122 AEALLKQLQ
-1131 EEGYADA
+1131 AEGYADA
-1138 SIVAFYSTEHSHMQT
+1138 SIVTFYTTEHEHQQT
-1153 DENATYRIY
+1153 SANASYRIY
-1162 LNKSKLTSY
+1162 LNKSELVSY

-1180 CTNAHNW
+1180 CANAHNW
-1187 NQPMYGL
+1187 NQEMYGL
-1194 SNRVFNP
+1194 KNKVFNP

-1215 RQVDDKTF
+1215 RQVEDGTF

-1367 ETPDTPVSPEDPTTP
+1367 ETPDTPVSPEGPTTP

-1387 TPDAPAETPVT
+1387 TPDDAETPVT
-1398 PENPADSPV
+1398 PGNPANPSV

-1412 DAAPAAAATATRLP
+1412 DTVAALP
-1426 QTGVN
+1426 KTGVN
-1431 WIAALAMSL
+1431 WTAALAMAL
-1440 SGLTLMAAGA
+1440 SGMALTVAGA
-1450 FTSLFRKSKH
+1450 FTSLFAKSKH

>member
-19 VAAAPLTANAESSEN
+19 VAATPLAANAETPEN
-34 AVDAQVPAAVD
+34 AVPVENKERS
-45 HAGTDTAADAPEA
+45 EA
-58 EAPEKKSP
+58 ETPAQQA
-66 PLVTISSE
+66 SE
-74 TTEAAA
+74 SANTA
-80 PVENQEGDRAEGM
+80 PVENQEHENAEGI

-105 TDVVYDER
+105 TDVEYADREF
-113 DITYNE
+113 TYNE
-119 DGTPKTEDASGKVVQ
+119 DGTVKSEESSGDIVQ
-134 KEEDKTPEEP
+134 KEMDKSTEAASGETAGEGKDSEGSAKTPEAGETTEEGKGIEAPDADISEP
-144 GESETPKAPEEPGE
+144 VK
-158 SETPKAP
+158 
-165 TEISSDE
+165 
-172 TITDIVGDA
+172 DA
-181 GKEIGTATKKETTE
+181 EGKIIGTASKEERTE

-203 GPDSEELVDSTVN
+203 SPDSEKLVDSTVN
-216 EDGSV
+216 PDGSV

-247 KEIFVTDGKGVDL
+247 KEIFVTDGKEVDL

-313 GEDIAK
+313 GEDLAK
-319 LIEADYTKTE
+319 LLEADYAKTE
-329 NEDGSYTLT
+329 NDDGSYTLT
-338 KTIKTAAGEQTVYI
+338 KTIRTSAGEQTVYI
-352 KVTGNKASKIV
+352 TVTGNKATRTV
-363 DTVLTVDV
+363 DTTLKVDV
-371 KKGEHTE
+371 KKSEHSGTAD
-378 TGEVKQDEVKL
+378 VKQDDVTL
-389 PNATDSG
+389 PNKTDKT
-396 LTFKDKDGND
+396 LTFTDKDNNTFS
-406 IDVDLNELLKNE
+406 VDLDELLQKQD
-418 KTETVN
+418 KTESTN
-424 ENGDKVIT
+424 AAGDKVIT
-432 VKDGNKT
+432 VKDGSKT

-446 TNEYTDAQVK
+446 TSEYADAQVK
-456 DIGADKLADL
+456 DMSADELAKL
-466 LNSNPA
+466 LNSNPG
-472 NGTFTVKNGKVCK
+472 NGTFTVKDGKVCK

-496 DDATKLLKKVQ
+496 DDASQLLKKVQ

-525 LEDAKLRAKKDALQK
+525 LEDAELRAKKAALQK
-540 ALAEAIYACTGT
+540 ALAEAIEACTGT
-552 TVDPSSLSITDEDVS
+552 KVDPASLTLTDEDVS
-567 LPEGVD
+567 FPKE
-573 NVVANRDKLKRTYI
+573 NISANKDVLNRTYV

-594 QYTFTY
+594 KYTFTY
-600 KFAYDDTR
+600 NFVYNDKPSSVSGAGYK
-608 NNITGFG
+608 GA
-615 DDVMKVGYFTGGIH
+615 GYFMDGIH
-629 VKSEED
+629 VGTEEIVAD
-635 VEAADGKTDHKRAL
+635 ADGKTDHKSTL
-649 IESGIFVSGDA
+649 IESGVFVSGNATTDA
-660 TAETN
+660 N

-694 SIKSDDTGRIIEY
+694 SIKYDDTGRIIEY

-739 NINSKS
+739 NINSQS

-784 IVDKKNNVTYDDLIR
+784 IVDKKNNVTYDDLVR
-799 VGSNRFTK
+799 VGSNSYTK
-807 TVEKDGVK
+807 TVTDENGVK
-815 TTYTITVEPGNL
+815 TTYTITVEPGSL
-827 GEDMTLDKL
+827 SESRALTEL
-836 AERYGVDGTAIT
+836 AERYGVDAAAIT

-981 GKPDTGIFATKKKE
+981 GRPDTGIFATKKKE

-1090 HPTASTYYKVT
+1090 HPTASTYYKVS
-1101 GTVAYNQYKP
+1101 GTVAYNQYKL
-1111 EDGKT
+1111 EDGTSELT
-1116 KFTQEE
+1116 KEQ
-1122 AEALLKKLQ
+1122 AEALLKQLQ
-1131 EEGYADA
+1131 AEGYADA
-1138 SIVAFYSTEHSHMQT
+1138 SIVTFYTTEHEHQQT
-1153 DENATYRIY
+1153 ERNASYRIY
-1162 LNKSKLTSY
+1162 LNKSELISY

-1187 NQPMYGL
+1187 NQAMYGL
-1194 SNRVFNP
+1194 SKNKYFNS

-1215 RQVDDKTF
+1215 RQVEDGTF

-1292 AAQQTTERTGEQG
+1292 AAQQTTERTGEQV

-1367 ETPDTPVSPEDPTTP
+1367 ETPDTPVSPEGPTTP

-1387 TPDAPAETPVT
+1387 TPDDAETPVT
-1398 PENPADSPV
+1398 PENPANPSV

-1412 DAAPAAAATATRLP
+1412 DTVAALP
-1426 QTGVN
+1426 KTGVN
-1431 WIAALAMSL
+1431 WFTALAMAL
-1440 SGLTLMAAGA
+1440 SGMALTVAGA
-1450 FTSLFRKSKH
+1450 FTSLFAKSKH

>member
-19 VAAAPLTANAESSEN
+19 VAATPLAANAETPEN
-34 AVDAQVPAAVD
+34 AVPVENKERS
-45 HAGTDTAADAPEA
+45 EA
-58 EAPEKKSP
+58 ETPAQQA
-66 PLVTISSE
+66 SE
-74 TTEAAA
+74 SANTA
-80 PVENQEGDRAEGM
+80 PVENQEHENAEGI

-105 TDVVYDER
+105 TDVEYTDREF
-113 DITYNE
+113 TYNE
-119 DGTPKTEDASGKVVQ
+119 DGTVKSEESSGAIVQ
-134 KEEDKTPEEP
+134 KEMDKSTEAASGETAGEGKDSEGSAETPEA
-144 GESETPKAPEEPGE
+144 GETTEEGKGIKAPDADISEPV
-158 SETPKAP
+158 K
-165 TEISSDE
+165 
-172 TITDIVGDA
+172 DA
-181 GKEIGTATKKETTE
+181 EGKIIGTASKEERTE

-203 GPDSEELVDSTVN
+203 SPDSEKLVDSTVN
-216 EDGSV
+216 PDGSV

-247 KEIFVTDGKGVDL
+247 KEIFVTDGKEVDL

-313 GEDIAK
+313 GEDLAK
-319 LIEADYTKTE
+319 LLEADYTKTE
-329 NEDGSYTLT
+329 NDDGSYTLT
-338 KTIKTAAGEQTVYI
+338 KTIRTSAGEQTVYI
-352 KVTGNKASKIV
+352 TVTGNKATRTV
-363 DTVLTVDV
+363 DTVLNVDV
-371 KKGEHTE
+371 KKGEHSGTAD
-378 TGEVKQDEVKL
+378 VKQDDVTL
-389 PNATDSG
+389 PNKTDKT
-396 LTFKDKDGND
+396 LTFTDKNSNTFN
-406 IDVDLNELLKNE
+406 VDLDELLQKPD
-418 KTETVN
+418 KTESTN
-424 ENGDKVIT
+424 AAGDKVIT
-432 VKDGNKT
+432 VKDGSKT
-439 YEIVYHE
+439 YEIIYHE

-456 DIGADKLADL
+456 DLSADELAGL
-466 LNSNPA
+466 LNSNSA
-472 NGTFTVKNGKVCK
+472 NGEFIVKDGKVCK

-496 DDATKLLKKVQ
+496 DDASQLLKKVQ

-525 LEDAKLRAKKDALQK
+525 LEDAELRAKKAALQK
-540 ALAEAIYACTGT
+540 ALAEAIEACTGT
-552 TVDPSSLSITDEDVS
+552 KVDPASLTLTDEDVS
-567 LPEGVD
+567 FPKE
-573 NVVANRDKLKRTYI
+573 NISANKDVLNRTYV

-594 QYTFTY
+594 KYTFTY
-600 KFAYDDTR
+600 NFVYNDKPSSVSGAGYK
-608 NNITGFG
+608 GA
-615 DDVMKVGYFTGGIH
+615 GYFMDGIH
-629 VKSEED
+629 VGTEEIVAD
-635 VEAADGKTDHKRAL
+635 ADGKTDHKSTL
-649 IESGIFVSGDA
+649 IESGVFVSGNATTDA
-660 TAETN
+660 N

-694 SIKSDDTGRIIEY
+694 SIKYDDTGRIIEY

-754 DLGEIRNEEQ
+754 NLGEIHNEEQ
-764 ADDQWTIS
+764 ADDQWTLS
-772 SGKDESGGLTYT
+772 SGKDESGSLTYT
-784 IVDKKNNVTYDDLIR
+784 IVDKKNNVTYDDLVR
-799 VGSNRFTK
+799 VGSNSYTK
-807 TVEKDGVK
+807 TVTDENGVK
-815 TTYTITVEPGNL
+815 TTYTITVEPGSL
-827 GEDMTLDKL
+827 SESRALTEL
-836 AERYGVDGTAIT
+836 AERYGVDAAAIT

-981 GKPDTGIFATKKKE
+981 GRPDTGIFATKKKE

-1090 HPTASTYYKVT
+1090 HPTASTYYKVS

-1111 EDGKT
+1111 ADGTSDLT
-1116 KFTQEE
+1116 KEQ

-1131 EEGYADA
+1131 AEGYADA
-1138 SIVAFYSTEHSHMQT
+1138 SIVTFYTTEHEHQQT
-1153 DENATYRIY
+1153 EKNASYRIY
-1162 LNKSKLTSY
+1162 LNKSELISY

-1187 NQPMYGL
+1187 NQAMYGL
-1194 SNRVFNP
+1194 SNQYFNR

-1215 RQVDDKTF
+1215 RQVEDGTF

-1256 DTGSGVS
+1256 DTGSEVS

-1367 ETPDTPVSPEDPTTP
+1367 ETPDTPASPEGPTTP

-1387 TPDAPAETPVT
+1387 TPDDAETPVT
-1398 PENPADSPV
+1398 PENPANPSV

-1412 DAAPAAAATATRLP
+1412 DTVAALP
-1426 QTGVN
+1426 KTGVN
-1431 WIAALAMSL
+1431 WMAALAMAL
-1440 SGLTLMAAGA
+1440 SGMALTVAGA
-1450 FTSLFRKSKH
+1450 FTSLFAKSKH

>member
-19 VAAAPLTANAESSEN
+19 VAATPLAANAETPEN
-34 AVDAQVPAAVD
+34 AVPVENKERS
-45 HAGTDTAADAPEA
+45 EA
-58 EAPEKKSP
+58 ETPAQQA
-66 PLVTISSE
+66 SE
-74 TTEAAA
+74 SANTA
-80 PVENQEGDRAEGM
+80 PVENQERKNAEGI

-105 TDVVYDER
+105 TDVEYTDREF
-113 DITYNE
+113 TYNE
-119 DGTPKTEDASGKVVQ
+119 DGTVKSEESSGPIVQ
-134 KEEDKTPEEP
+134 KEMDKSTEAASGETAGEGKDSEGSAETPEAGETTEEGKGIEAPDADISEP
-144 GESETPKAPEEPGE
+144 VK
-158 SETPKAP
+158 
-165 TEISSDE
+165 
-172 TITDIVGDA
+172 DA
-181 GKEIGTATKKETTE
+181 EGKVIGTASKEEHTD

-203 GPDSEELVDSTVN
+203 SPDSEKLVDSTVN
-216 EDGSV
+216 PDGSV

-247 KEIFVTDGKGVDL
+247 KEIFLTDGKEVDL

-298 YTLTKHTEDTDLEMT
+298 YTLTKHTEDTNLEMT
-313 GEDIAK
+313 GEDLAK
-319 LIEADYTKTE
+319 LLEADYTKTE
-329 NEDGSYTLT
+329 NDDGSYTLT
-338 KTIKTAAGEQTVYI
+338 KSIRTSAGEQTVYI
-352 KVTGNKASKIV
+352 TVTGNKATRTV
-363 DTVLTVDV
+363 DTTLKVDV
-371 KKGEHTE
+371 KKSEHSGTAD
-378 TGEVKQDEVKL
+378 VKQDDVTL
-389 PNATDSG
+389 PNKTDKT
-396 LTFKDKDGND
+396 LTFTDKDNNTFS
-406 IDVDLNELLKNE
+406 VDLDELLQKQD
-418 KTETVN
+418 KTESTN
-424 ENGDKVIT
+424 AAGDKVIT
-432 VKDGNKT
+432 VKDGSKT
-439 YEIVYHE
+439 YEIIYHE

-456 DIGADKLADL
+456 DLSADELAGL
-466 LNSNPA
+466 LNSNSA
-472 NGTFTVKNGKVCK
+472 NGEFIVKDGKVCK

-496 DDATKLLKKVQ
+496 DDASQLLKKVQ

-525 LEDAKLRAKKDALQK
+525 LEDAELRAKKAALQK
-540 ALAEAIYACTGT
+540 ALADAIEACTGT
-552 TVDPSSLSITDEDVS
+552 KVDPASLTLTDEDVS
-567 LPEGVD
+567 FPKE
-573 NVVANRDKLKRTYI
+573 NISANKDVLNRTYV

-594 QYTFTY
+594 KYTFTY
-600 KFAYDDTR
+600 NFVYNDKPSSVSGAGYK
-608 NNITGFG
+608 GA
-615 DDVMKVGYFTGGIH
+615 GYFMDGIH
-629 VKSEED
+629 VGTEEIVAD
-635 VEAADGKTDHKRAL
+635 ADGKTDHKSTL
-649 IESGIFVSGDA
+649 IESGVFVSGNATTDA
-660 TAETN
+660 N
-665 GAYTTITKD
+665 GAYTTITQD

-694 SIKSDDTGRIIEY
+694 SIKYDDTSRIIEY
-707 QTTDGKTIK
+707 QTTNGKTIK

-754 DLGEIRNEEQ
+754 DLGEIHNEEQ
-764 ADDQWTIS
+764 VDDQWTLS
-772 SGKDESGGLTYT
+772 SSKDKSGSLTYT

-799 VGSNRFTK
+799 VGSNSYTK
-807 TVEKDGVK
+807 TVTDENGVK
-815 TTYTITVEPGNL
+815 TTYTVTVEPGSL
-827 GEDMTLDKL
+827 SESRALTEL

-848 VKDGVASFTRDGKQ
+848 VKDGVASFTKDGKQ
-862 YQVGYG
+862 YQVSYG

-902 LQDGEILDVG
+902 LQDGEMLDVG
-912 GYQVTISTSKDEII
+912 GYQVTFSTTEEEII

-1026 QTDCVLVDK
+1026 QTDCVLTDK

-1090 HPTASTYYKVT
+1090 HPTASTYYKVS
-1101 GTVAYNQYKP
+1101 GTVAYNQYKL
-1111 EDGKT
+1111 EDSTSELT
-1116 KFTQEE
+1116 KEQ

-1131 EEGYADA
+1131 AEGYADA
-1138 SIVAFYSTEHSHMQT
+1138 SIVTFYTTEHEHQQT
-1153 DENATYRIY
+1153 EKNASYRIY
-1162 LNKSKLTSY
+1162 LNKSELISY

-1187 NQPMYGL
+1187 NQAMYGL
-1194 SNRVFNP
+1194 SNQYFNRG
-1201 DAYCGGYDLGLTGF
+1201 AYCGGYDLGLTGF
-1215 RQVDDKTF
+1215 RQVEDGTF

-1256 DTGSGVS
+1256 ATGSGVS

-1367 ETPDTPVSPEDPTTP
+1367 ETPDTPASPEGPTTP

-1387 TPDAPAETPVT
+1387 TPDDAETPVT
-1398 PENPADSPV
+1398 PENPANPSV

-1412 DAAPAAAATATRLP
+1412 DTVAALP
-1426 QTGVN
+1426 KTGVN
-1431 WIAALAMSL
+1431 WFTALAMAL
-1440 SGLTLMAAGA
+1440 SGMALTVAGA
-1450 FTSLFRKSKH
+1450 FTSLFAKSKH

>member
-19 VAAAPLTANAESSEN
+19 VAATPLAANAETPEN
-34 AVDAQVPAAVD
+34 AVPVENKERS
-45 HAGTDTAADAPEA
+45 EA
-58 EAPEKKSP
+58 ETPAQQA
-66 PLVTISSE
+66 SE
-74 TTEAAA
+74 SANTA
-80 PVENQEGDRAEGM
+80 PVENQEHENAEGI

-105 TDVVYDER
+105 TDVEYTDREF
-113 DITYNE
+113 TYNE
-119 DGTPKTEDASGKVVQ
+119 DGTVKSEESSGPIVQ
-134 KEEDKTPEEP
+134 KEMDKSTEAASGETAGEGKDSEGSAKTPEAGETTEEGKGIEAPDADISEP
-144 GESETPKAPEEPGE
+144 VK
-158 SETPKAP
+158 
-165 TEISSDE
+165 
-172 TITDIVGDA
+172 DA
-181 GKEIGTATKKETTE
+181 EGKVIGTASKEERTE

-203 GPDSEELVDSTVN
+203 SPDSEKLVDSTVN
-216 EDGSV
+216 PDGSV

-247 KEIFVTDGKGVDL
+247 KEIFVTDGKEVDL

-298 YTLTKHTEDTDLEMT
+298 YTLTKHTEDTNLEMT
-313 GEDIAK
+313 GEDLAK
-319 LIEADYTKTE
+319 LLEADYTKTE
-329 NEDGSYTLT
+329 NDDGSYTLT
-338 KTIKTAAGEQTVYI
+338 KTIRTSAGEQTVYI
-352 KVTGNKASKIV
+352 TVTGNKATRTV
-363 DTVLTVDV
+363 DTVLNVDV
-371 KKGEHTE
+371 KKGEHSGTAD
-378 TGEVKQDEVKL
+378 VKQDDVTL
-389 PNATDSG
+389 PNKTDKT
-396 LTFKDKDGND
+396 LTFTDKNSNTFN
-406 IDVDLNELLKNE
+406 VDLDELLQKPD
-418 KTETVN
+418 KTESTN
-424 ENGDKVIT
+424 AAGDKVIT
-432 VKDGNKT
+432 VKDGSKT
-439 YEIVYHE
+439 YEIIYHE

-456 DIGADKLADL
+456 DLSADELAGL
-466 LNSNPA
+466 LNSNSA
-472 NGTFTVKNGKVCK
+472 NGEFTVKDGKVCK

-496 DDATKLLKKVQ
+496 DDASQLLKKVQ

-525 LEDAKLRAKKDALQK
+525 LEDAELRAKKAALQK
-540 ALAEAIYACTGT
+540 ALAEAIEACTGT
-552 TVDPSSLSITDEDVS
+552 KVDPASLTLTDEDVS
-567 LPEGVD
+567 FPKE
-573 NVVANRDKLKRTYI
+573 NISANKDVLNRTYV

-594 QYTFTY
+594 KYTFTY
-600 KFAYDDTR
+600 NFVYNDKPSSVSGAGYK
-608 NNITGFG
+608 GA
-615 DDVMKVGYFTGGIH
+615 GYFMDGIH
-629 VKSEED
+629 VGTEEIVAD
-635 VEAADGKTDHKRAL
+635 ADGKTDHKSTL
-649 IESGIFVSGDA
+649 IESGVFVSGNATTDA
-660 TAETN
+660 N

-694 SIKSDDTGRIIEY
+694 SIKYDDTGRIIEY

-716 LSYESVEVPDS
+716 LSYESVKVPDS

-739 NINSKS
+739 NINSQS

-799 VGSNRFTK
+799 VGSNSYTK
-807 TVEKDGVK
+807 TVTDENGVK

-827 GEDMTLDKL
+827 DEDMTLAKL
-836 AERYGVDGTAIT
+836 AERYGVEAAAIT
-848 VKDGVASFTRDGKQ
+848 VKDGVASFTKDGKQ

-981 GKPDTGIFATKKKE
+981 GRPDTGIFATKKKE

-1090 HPTASTYYKVT
+1090 HPTASTYYKVS
-1101 GTVAYNQYKP
+1101 GTVAYNQYKL
-1111 EDGKT
+1111 EDGTSELT
-1116 KFTQEE
+1116 KEQ
-1122 AEALLKKLQ
+1122 AEALLKQLQ
-1131 EEGYADA
+1131 AEGYADA
-1138 SIVAFYSTEHSHMQT
+1138 SIVTFYTTEHEHQQT
-1153 DENATYRIY
+1153 ERNASYRIY
-1162 LNKSKLTSY
+1162 LNKSELISY

-1187 NQPMYGL
+1187 NQAMYGL
-1194 SNRVFNP
+1194 SKNKYFNS

-1215 RQVDDKTF
+1215 RQVEDGTF

-1292 AAQQTTERTGEQG
+1292 AAQQTTERTGEQV

-1367 ETPDTPVSPEDPTTP
+1367 ETPDTPVSPEGPTTP

-1387 TPDAPAETPVT
+1387 TPDDAETPVT
-1398 PENPADSPV
+1398 PENPANPSV

-1412 DAAPAAAATATRLP
+1412 DTVAALP
-1426 QTGVN
+1426 KTGVN
-1431 WIAALAMSL
+1431 WTAALAMAL
-1440 SGLTLMAAGA
+1440 SGMALTVAGA
-1450 FTSLFRKSKH
+1450 FTSLFAKSKH

>member
-19 VAAAPLTANAESSEN
+19 VAATPLAANAETPEN
-34 AVDAQVPAAVD
+34 AVPVENKERS
-45 HAGTDTAADAPEA
+45 EA
-58 EAPEKKSP
+58 ETPAQQA
-66 PLVTISSE
+66 SE
-74 TTEAAA
+74 SANTA
-80 PVENQEGDRAEGM
+80 PVENQEHENAEGI

-105 TDVVYDER
+105 TDVEYTDREF
-113 DITYNE
+113 TYNE
-119 DGTPKTEDASGKVVQ
+119 DGTVKSEESSGDIVQ
-134 KEEDKTPEEP
+134 KEMDKSTEAASGETAGEGKDSEGSAETPEAGETTEEGKGIEAPDADISEP
-144 GESETPKAPEEPGE
+144 VK
-158 SETPKAP
+158 
-165 TEISSDE
+165 
-172 TITDIVGDA
+172 DA
-181 GKEIGTATKKETTE
+181 EGKIIGTASKEERTE

-203 GPDSEELVDSTVN
+203 SPDSEKLVDSTVN
-216 EDGSV
+216 PDGSV

-247 KEIFVTDGKGVDL
+247 NETFVTDGKEVDL
-260 KQELGKDYQEKLK
+260 KQELGEDYQEKLK
-273 WDTVDGTSFNG
+273 WDTVDGTSFND

-313 GEDIAK
+313 GEDLAK
-319 LIEADYTKTE
+319 LLEADYTKTE
-329 NEDGSYTLT
+329 NDDGSYTLT
-338 KTIKTAAGEQTVYI
+338 KSIRTSAGEQTVYI
-352 KVTGNKASKIV
+352 TVTGNKATRTV
-363 DTVLTVDV
+363 DTTLKVDV
-371 KKGEHTE
+371 KKSEHT
-378 TGEVKQDEVKL
+378 GSAEVKQDDVML
-389 PNATDSG
+389 PNKTDKTLAFTDKNSN
-396 LTFKDKDGND
+396 TFH
-406 IDVDLNELLKNE
+406 VDLDELLQKPD
-418 KTETVN
+418 KTESTN
-424 ENGDKVIT
+424 AAGDKVIT
-432 VKDGNKT
+432 VKDGSKT
-439 YEIVYHE
+439 YEIIYHE

-456 DIGADKLADL
+456 DLSADELAGL
-466 LNSNPA
+466 LNSNSA
-472 NGTFTVKNGKVCK
+472 NGEFIAKDGKVCK

-496 DDATKLLKKVQ
+496 NDATKLLKKVQ

-552 TVDPSSLSITDEDVS
+552 TVDPSSLPITDEDVS

-573 NVVANRDKLKRTYI
+573 NVSANKDKLKRTYT

-649 IESGIFVSGDA
+649 IESGIFVSGNATTDA
-660 TAETN
+660 N

-694 SIKSDDTGRIIEY
+694 SIKYDDTGRIIEY

-799 VGSNRFTK
+799 VGSNSYTK
-807 TVEKDGVK
+807 TVTDENGVK
-815 TTYTITVEPGNL
+815 TTYTVTVEPGSL
-827 GEDMTLDKL
+827 SESRALTEL
-836 AERYGVDGTAIT
+836 AERYGVDAAAIT

-1090 HPTASTYYKVT
+1090 HPTASTYYKVS

-1111 EDGKT
+1111 ADGTSDLT
-1116 KFTQEE
+1116 KEQ
-1122 AEALLKKLQ
+1122 AEALLKQLQ
-1131 EEGYADA
+1131 AEGYADA
-1138 SIVAFYSTEHSHMQT
+1138 SIVTFYTTEHEHQQT
-1153 DENATYRIY
+1153 ERNASYRIY
-1162 LNKSKLTSY
+1162 LNKSELISY

-1187 NQPMYGL
+1187 NQAMYGL
-1194 SNRVFNP
+1194 SNKYFNP

-1215 RQVDDKTF
+1215 RQVEDGTF

-1292 AAQQTTERTGEQG
+1292 AAQQTTKRTGEQG

-1367 ETPDTPVSPEDPTTP
+1367 DTPDTPVSPVSPEGPTTP

-1387 TPDAPAETPVT
+1387 TPDEAETPVN
-1398 PENPADSPV
+1398 PENPANPSV

-1412 DAAPAAAATATRLP
+1412 DSTVAALP
-1426 QTGVN
+1426 KTGVN
-1431 WIAALAMSL
+1431 WFTALAMAL
-1440 SGLTLMAAGA
+1440 SGMALTVAGA
-1450 FTSLFRKSKH
+1450 FTSLFAKSKH

>member
-19 VAAAPLTANAESSEN
+19 VAVTPLAANAETPEN
-34 AVDAQVPAAVD
+34 AVPVENKERS
-45 HAGTDTAADAPEA
+45 EA
-58 EAPEKKSP
+58 ETPTQQA
-66 PLVTISSE
+66 SE
-74 TTEAAA
+74 SANTA
-80 PVENQEGDRAEGM
+80 PVENQEHENAEGI

-105 TDVVYDER
+105 TDVEYTDREF
-113 DITYNE
+113 TYNE
-119 DGTPKTEDASGKVVQ
+119 DGTVKSEESSGDIVQ
-134 KEEDKTPEEP
+134 KEMDKSTEAASGETAGEGKDSEGSAETPEA
-144 GESETPKAPEEPGE
+144 GETTEEGKGIKAPDADISEPV
-158 SETPKAP
+158 K
-165 TEISSDE
+165 
-172 TITDIVGDA
+172 DA
-181 GKEIGTATKKETTE
+181 EGKIIGTASKEERTE

-203 GPDSEELVDSTVN
+203 SPDSEKLVDSTVN
-216 EDGSV
+216 PDGSV

-247 KEIFVTDGKGVDL
+247 KEIFVTDGKEVDL
-260 KQELGKDYQEKLK
+260 KQELGKDYQKKLK

-284 YTVGSMEEDGDRQT
+284 YTVGSMVEDGDRQT
-298 YTLTKHTEDTDLEMT
+298 YTLTKHTEDTNLEMT
-313 GEDIAK
+313 GEDLAK
-319 LIEADYTKTE
+319 LLEADYTKTE
-329 NEDGSYTLT
+329 NDDGSYTLT
-338 KTIKTAAGEQTVYI
+338 KSIRTSAGEQTVYI
-352 KVTGNKASKIV
+352 TVTGNKATRTV
-363 DTVLTVDV
+363 DTTLKVDV
-371 KKGEHTE
+371 KKSEHSGTAD
-378 TGEVKQDEVKL
+378 VKQDDVTL
-389 PNATDSG
+389 PNKTDKT
-396 LTFKDKDGND
+396 LTFTDKDNNTFS
-406 IDVDLNELLKNE
+406 VDLDELLQKQD
-418 KTETVN
+418 KTESTN
-424 ENGDKVIT
+424 AAGDKVIT
-432 VKDGNKT
+432 VKDGSKT

-446 TNEYTDAQVK
+446 TSEYADAQVK
-456 DIGADKLADL
+456 DMSADELAKL
-466 LNSNPA
+466 LNSNPG
-472 NGTFTVKNGKVCK
+472 NGTFTVKDGKVCK

-496 DDATKLLKKVQ
+496 DDASQLLKKVQ

-525 LEDAKLRAKKDALQK
+525 LEDAELRAKKAALQK
-540 ALAEAIYACTGT
+540 ALADAIDACTGT
-552 TVDPSSLSITDEDVS
+552 KVDPASLTLTDEDVS
-567 LPEGVD
+567 FPKE
-573 NVVANRDKLKRTYI
+573 NISANKDVLNRTYV

-594 QYTFTY
+594 KYTFTY
-600 KFAYDDTR
+600 NFVYNDKPSSVSGAGYK
-608 NNITGFG
+608 GA
-615 DDVMKVGYFTGGIH
+615 GYFMDGIH
-629 VKSEED
+629 VGTEEIVAD
-635 VEAADGKTDHKRAL
+635 ADGKTDHKSTL
-649 IESGIFVSGDA
+649 IESGVFVSCNATTDA
-660 TAETN
+660 N

-694 SIKSDDTGRIIEY
+694 SIKYDDTGRIIEY

-739 NINSKS
+739 NINSQS

-772 SGKDESGGLTYT
+772 SGKDESGSLTYT

-799 VGSNRFTK
+799 VGSNSYTK
-807 TVEKDGVK
+807 TVTDENGVK
-815 TTYTITVEPGNL
+815 TTYTVTVEPGSL
-827 GEDMTLDKL
+827 SESRALTEL
-836 AERYGVDGTAIT
+836 AERYGVEAAAIT

-882 VTTDADQAELLEKIQ
+882 VTTDADQADLLEKIQ

-946 KALLEKEKAEA
+946 KALLEKEKSEA

-1090 HPTASTYYKVT
+1090 HSTASTYYKVS
-1101 GTVAYNQYKP
+1101 GTVAYNQYKL
-1111 EDGKT
+1111 EDSTSELT
-1116 KFTQEE
+1116 KEQ

-1131 EEGYADA
+1131 AEGYADA
-1138 SIVAFYSTEHSHMQT
+1138 SIVTFYTTEHEHQQT
-1153 DENATYRIY
+1153 SANASYRIY
-1162 LNKSKLTSY
+1162 LNKSELVSY

-1180 CTNAHNW
+1180 CVNAHNW
-1187 NQPMYGL
+1187 NQEMYGL
-1194 SNRVFNP
+1194 KNKVFNP

-1215 RQVDDKTF
+1215 RQVEDGTF

-1292 AAQQTTERTGEQG
+1292 AAQQTTERTGEQV

-1367 ETPDTPVSPEDPTTP
+1367 DTPDTPDTPVSPENPTDSPVQDATPEDAETPVNPENPANP

-1387 TPDAPAETPVT
+1387 TPDTV
-1398 PENPADSPV
+1398 
-1407 QDATP
+1407 
-1412 DAAPAAAATATRLP
+1412 AALP
-1426 QTGVN
+1426 KTGVN
-1431 WIAALAMSL
+1431 WFTALAMAL
-1440 SGLTLMAAGA
+1440 SGMALTVAGA
-1450 FTSLFRKSKH
+1450 FTSLFAKSKH

>member
-19 VAAAPLTANAESSEN
+19 VAATPLAANAETPEN
-34 AVDAQVPAAVD
+34 AVPVENKERS
-45 HAGTDTAADAPEA
+45 EA
-58 EAPEKKSP
+58 ETPAQQ
-66 PLVTISSE
+66 TSE
-74 TTEAAA
+74 SANTA
-80 PVENQEGDRAEGM
+80 PVENQEHENAEGI

-105 TDVVYDER
+105 TDVEYTDREF
-113 DITYNE
+113 TYNE
-119 DGTPKTEDASGKVVQ
+119 DGTVKSEESSGDIVQ
-134 KEEDKTPEEP
+134 KEMDKSTEAASGETAGEGKDSEGSAETPEAGETTEEGKGIEAPDADISEP
-144 GESETPKAPEEPGE
+144 VK
-158 SETPKAP
+158 
-165 TEISSDE
+165 
-172 TITDIVGDA
+172 DA
-181 GKEIGTATKKETTE
+181 EGKIIGTASKEERTE

-203 GPDSEELVDSTVN
+203 SPDSEKLVDSTVN
-216 EDGSV
+216 PDGSV

-247 KEIFVTDGKGVDL
+247 KETFVTDGKEVDL
-260 KQELGKDYQEKLK
+260 KQELGEDYQEKLK
-273 WDTVDGTSFNG
+273 WDTVDGTSFND

-313 GEDIAK
+313 GEDLAK
-319 LIEADYTKTE
+319 LLEADYTKTE
-329 NEDGSYTLT
+329 NDDGSYTLT
-338 KTIKTAAGEQTVYI
+338 KSIRTSAGEQTVYI
-352 KVTGNKASKIV
+352 TVTGNKATRTV
-363 DTVLTVDV
+363 DTTLKVDV
-371 KKGEHTE
+371 KKSEHT
-378 TGEVKQDEVKL
+378 GSAEVKQDDVML
-389 PNATDSG
+389 PNKTDKTLAFTDKNSN
-396 LTFKDKDGND
+396 TFHVNLD
-406 IDVDLNELLKNE
+406 ELLQKPD
-418 KTETVN
+418 KTESTN
-424 ENGDKVIT
+424 AAGDKVIT
-432 VKDGNKT
+432 VKDGSKT
-439 YEIVYHE
+439 YEIIYHE

-456 DIGADKLADL
+456 DLSADELAGL
-466 LNSNPA
+466 LNSNSA
-472 NGTFTVKNGKVCK
+472 NGEFIAKDGKVCK

-496 DDATKLLKKVQ
+496 NDATKLLKKVQ
-507 ISVTMTDADN
+507 ISVTMTDVDN

-552 TVDPSSLSITDEDVS
+552 TVDPSSLPITDEDVS

-573 NVVANRDKLKRTYI
+573 NVVANRDKLKRTYT

-649 IESGIFVSGDA
+649 IESGIFVSGNATTDA
-660 TAETN
+660 N

-694 SIKSDDTGRIIEY
+694 SIKYDDTGRIIEY
-707 QTTDGKTIK
+707 QTTDDKTIK

-799 VGSNRFTK
+799 VGSNSYTK
-807 TVEKDGVK
+807 TVTDENGVK
-815 TTYTITVEPGNL
+815 TTYTVTVEPGSL
-827 GEDMTLDKL
+827 SESRALTEL
-836 AERYGVDGTAIT
+836 AERYGVDAAAIT

-1090 HPTASTYYKVT
+1090 HPTASTYYKVS

-1111 EDGKT
+1111 ADGTSDLT
-1116 KFTQEE
+1116 KEQ
-1122 AEALLKKLQ
+1122 AEALLKQLQ
-1131 EEGYADA
+1131 AEGYADA
-1138 SIVAFYSTEHSHMQT
+1138 SIVTFYTTEHEHQQT
-1153 DENATYRIY
+1153 ERNASYRIY
-1162 LNKSKLTSY
+1162 LNKSELISY

-1187 NQPMYGL
+1187 NQAMYGL
-1194 SNRVFNP
+1194 SNKYFNP

-1215 RQVDDKTF
+1215 RQVEDGTF

-1367 ETPDTPVSPEDPTTP
+1367 DTPDTPVSPEGPTTP
-1382 PVQDA
+1382 PVQDV
-1387 TPDAPAETPVT
+1387 TPDEAETPVN
-1398 PENPADSPV
+1398 PENPANPSV

-1412 DAAPAAAATATRLP
+1412 DSTVAALP
-1426 QTGVN
+1426 KTGVN
-1431 WIAALAMSL
+1431 WFAALAMAL
-1440 SGLTLMAAGA
+1440 SGMALTVAGA
-1450 FTSLFRKSKH
+1450 FTSLFAKSKH

>member
-19 VAAAPLTANAESSEN
+19 VAATPLAANAETPEN
-34 AVDAQVPAAVD
+34 AVPVENKERS
-45 HAGTDTAADAPEA
+45 EA
-58 EAPEKKSP
+58 ETPAQQA
-66 PLVTISSE
+66 SE
-74 TTEAAA
+74 SANTA
-80 PVENQEGDRAEGM
+80 PVENQEHENAEGI

-105 TDVVYDER
+105 TDVEYTDREF
-113 DITYNE
+113 TYNE
-119 DGTPKTEDASGKVVQ
+119 DGTVKSEESSGAIVQ
-134 KEEDKTPEEP
+134 KEMDKSTEAASGETAGEGKDSEGSAETPEA
-144 GESETPKAPEEPGE
+144 GETTEEGKGIKAPDADISEPV
-158 SETPKAP
+158 K
-165 TEISSDE
+165 
-172 TITDIVGDA
+172 DA
-181 GKEIGTATKKETTE
+181 EGKIIGTASKEERTE

-203 GPDSEELVDSTVN
+203 SPDSEKLVDSTVN
-216 EDGSV
+216 PDGSV

-247 KEIFVTDGKGVDL
+247 KEIFVTDGKEVDL

-273 WDTVDGTSFNG
+273 WDTVNGTSFNG

-298 YTLTKHTEDTDLEMT
+298 YTLTKHTKDTDLEMT
-313 GEDIAK
+313 GEDLAK
-319 LIEADYTKTE
+319 LLEADYTKTE
-329 NEDGSYTLT
+329 NDDGSYTLT
-338 KTIKTAAGEQTVYI
+338 KSIRTSAGEQTVYI
-352 KVTGNKASKIV
+352 TVTGNKATRTV
-363 DTVLTVDV
+363 DTTLKVDV
-371 KKGEHTE
+371 KKSEHT
-378 TGEVKQDEVKL
+378 GSAEVKQDDVML
-389 PNATDSG
+389 PNKTDKTLAFTDKNSN
-396 LTFKDKDGND
+396 TFH
-406 IDVDLNELLKNE
+406 VDLDELLQKPD
-418 KTETVN
+418 KTESTN
-424 ENGDKVIT
+424 AAGDKVIT
-432 VKDGNKT
+432 VKDGSKT
-439 YEIVYHE
+439 YEIIYHE

-456 DIGADKLADL
+456 DLSADELAGL
-466 LNSNPA
+466 LNSNSA
-472 NGTFTVKNGKVCK
+472 NGEFIVKDGKVCK

-496 DDATKLLKKVQ
+496 NDASQLLKKVQ

-525 LEDAKLRAKKDALQK
+525 
-540 ALAEAIYACTGT
+540 
-552 TVDPSSLSITDEDVS
+552 TVDPSSLNITDEDVS

-573 NVVANRDKLKRTYI
+573 NVFENRDKLKRTYI

-594 QYTFTY
+594 KYTFTY
-600 KFAYDDTR
+600 NFVYNDKPSSVSGAGYK
-608 NNITGFG
+608 GA
-615 DDVMKVGYFTGGIH
+615 GYFMDGIH
-629 VKSEED
+629 VGTEEIVAD
-635 VEAADGKTDHKRAL
+635 ADGKTDHKSTL
-649 IESGIFVSGDA
+649 IESGVFVSGNATTDA
-660 TAETN
+660 N

-694 SIKSDDTGRIIEY
+694 SIKYDDTGRIIEY

-754 DLGEIRNEEQ
+754 NLGEIHNEEQ
-764 ADDQWTIS
+764 ADDQWTLS
-772 SGKDESGGLTYT
+772 SGKDESGSLTYT
-784 IVDKKNNVTYDDLIR
+784 IVDKKNNVTYDDLVR
-799 VGSNRFTK
+799 VGSNSYTK
-807 TVEKDGVK
+807 TVTDENGVK
-815 TTYTITVEPGNL
+815 TTYTITVEPGSL
-827 GEDMTLDKL
+827 SESRALTEL
-836 AERYGVDGTAIT
+836 AERYGVDAAAIT

-981 GKPDTGIFATKKKE
+981 GRPDTGIFATKKKE

-1090 HPTASTYYKVT
+1090 HPTASTYYKVS
-1101 GTVAYNQYKP
+1101 GTVAYNQYKL
-1111 EDGKT
+1111 EDGTSELT
-1116 KFTQEE
+1116 KEQ
-1122 AEALLKKLQ
+1122 AEALLKQLQ
-1131 EEGYADA
+1131 AEGYADA
-1138 SIVAFYSTEHSHMQT
+1138 SIVTFYTTEHEHQQT
-1153 DENATYRIY
+1153 ERNASYRIY
-1162 LNKSKLTSY
+1162 LNKSELISY

-1187 NQPMYGL
+1187 NQAMYGL
-1194 SNRVFNP
+1194 SKNKYFNS

-1215 RQVDDKTF
+1215 RQVEDGTF

-1367 ETPDTPVSPEDPTTP
+1367 ETPDTPVSPEGPTTP

-1387 TPDAPAETPVT
+1387 TPDDAETPVT
-1398 PENPADSPV
+1398 PENPANPSV

-1412 DAAPAAAATATRLP
+1412 DTVAALP
-1426 QTGVN
+1426 KTGVN
-1431 WIAALAMSL
+1431 WTAALAMAL
-1440 SGLTLMAAGA
+1440 SGMALTVAGA
-1450 FTSLFRKSKH
+1450 FTSLFAKSKH

>member
-19 VAAAPLTANAESSEN
+19 VAVTPLAANAETPEN
-34 AVDAQVPAAVD
+34 AVPVENKERS
-45 HAGTDTAADAPEA
+45 EA
-58 EAPEKKSP
+58 ETPTQQA
-66 PLVTISSE
+66 SE
-74 TTEAAA
+74 SANTA
-80 PVENQEGDRAEGM
+80 PVENQEHENAEGI

-105 TDVVYDER
+105 TDVEYTDREF
-113 DITYNE
+113 TYNE
-119 DGTPKTEDASGKVVQ
+119 DGTVKSEESSGDIVQ
-134 KEEDKTPEEP
+134 KEMDKSTEAASGETAGEGKDSEGSAKTPEA
-144 GESETPKAPEEPGE
+144 GETTEEGKGIKAPDADISEPV
-158 SETPKAP
+158 K
-165 TEISSDE
+165 
-172 TITDIVGDA
+172 DA
-181 GKEIGTATKKETTE
+181 EGKIIGTASKEERTE

-203 GPDSEELVDSTVN
+203 SPDSEKLVDSTVN
-216 EDGSV
+216 PDGSV

-247 KEIFVTDGKGVDL
+247 KEIFVTDGKEVDL
-260 KQELGKDYQEKLK
+260 KQELGEDYQEKLK

-313 GEDIAK
+313 GEDLAK
-319 LIEADYTKTE
+319 LLEADYTKTE
-329 NEDGSYTLT
+329 NDDGSYTLT
-338 KTIKTAAGEQTVYI
+338 KSIRTSAGEQTVYI
-352 KVTGNKASKIV
+352 TVTGNKATRTV
-363 DTVLTVDV
+363 DTTLKVDV
-371 KKGEHTE
+371 KKGEHSGTAD
-378 TGEVKQDEVKL
+378 VKQDDVTL
-389 PNATDSG
+389 PNKTDKT
-396 LTFKDKDGND
+396 LTFTDKNSNTFN
-406 IDVDLNELLKNE
+406 VDLDELLQKPD
-418 KTETVN
+418 KTESTN
-424 ENGDKVIT
+424 AAGDKVIT
-432 VKDGNKT
+432 VKDGSKT
-439 YEIVYHE
+439 YEIIYHE

-456 DIGADKLADL
+456 DLSADELAGL
-466 LNSNPA
+466 LNSNSA
-472 NGTFTVKNGKVCK
+472 NGEFIVKDGKVCK

-496 DDATKLLKKVQ
+496 DDATQLLKKVQ

-525 LEDAKLRAKKDALQK
+525 LEDAELRAKKAALQK
-540 ALAEAIYACTGT
+540 ALADAIEACTGT
-552 TVDPSSLSITDEDVS
+552 KVDPSSLNITDEDVS
-567 LPEGVD
+567 LPEGVE
-573 NVVANRDKLKRTYI
+573 NVFKNKDMLKRTYI

-600 KFAYDDTR
+600 NFVYNDKPSSVSGAGYK
-608 NNITGFG
+608 GA
-615 DDVMKVGYFTGGIH
+615 GYFMDGIH
-629 VKSEED
+629 VGTEEIVAD
-635 VEAADGKTDHKRAL
+635 ADGKTDHKSTL
-649 IESGIFVSGDA
+649 IESGVFVSGNATTDA
-660 TAETN
+660 N

-694 SIKSDDTGRIIEY
+694 SIKYDDTGRIIEY

-716 LSYESVEVPDS
+716 LSYESVKVPDS

-739 NINSKS
+739 NINSQS

-799 VGSNRFTK
+799 VGSNSYTK
-807 TVEKDGVK
+807 TVTDENGVK

-827 GEDMTLDKL
+827 DEDMTLAKL
-836 AERYGVDGTAIT
+836 AERYGVEAAAIT
-848 VKDGVASFTRDGKQ
+848 VKDGVASFTKDGKQ

-981 GKPDTGIFATKKKE
+981 GRPDTGIFATKKKE

-1090 HPTASTYYKVT
+1090 HPTASTYYKVS
-1101 GTVAYNQYKP
+1101 GTVAYNQYKL
-1111 EDGKT
+1111 EDGTSELT
-1116 KFTQEE
+1116 KEQ
-1122 AEALLKKLQ
+1122 AEALLKQLQ
-1131 EEGYADA
+1131 AEGYADA
-1138 SIVAFYSTEHSHMQT
+1138 SIVTFYTTEHEHQQT
-1153 DENATYRIY
+1153 ERNASYRIY
-1162 LNKSKLTSY
+1162 LNKSELISY

-1187 NQPMYGL
+1187 NQAMYGL
-1194 SNRVFNP
+1194 SKNKYFNS

-1215 RQVDDKTF
+1215 RQVEDGTF

-1292 AAQQTTERTGEQG
+1292 AAQQTTERTGEQV

-1367 ETPDTPVSPEDPTTP
+1367 ETPDTPVSPEGPTTP

-1387 TPDAPAETPVT
+1387 TPDDAETPVT
-1398 PENPADSPV
+1398 PENPANPSV

-1412 DAAPAAAATATRLP
+1412 DTVAALP
-1426 QTGVN
+1426 KTGVN
-1431 WIAALAMSL
+1431 WTAALAMAL
-1440 SGLTLMAAGA
+1440 SGMALTVAGA
-1450 FTSLFRKSKH
+1450 FTSLFAKSKH

>member
-19 VAAAPLTANAESSEN
+19 VAATPLAANAETPEN
-34 AVDAQVPAAVD
+34 AVPVENKERS
-45 HAGTDTAADAPEA
+45 EA
-58 EAPEKKSP
+58 ETPAQQA
-66 PLVTISSE
+66 SE
-74 TTEAAA
+74 SANTA
-80 PVENQEGDRAEGM
+80 PVENQEHENAEGI

-105 TDVVYDER
+105 TDVEYTDREF
-113 DITYNE
+113 TYNE
-119 DGTPKTEDASGKVVQ
+119 DGTVKSEESSGDIVQ
-134 KEEDKTPEEP
+134 KEMDKSTEAASGETAGEGKDSEGSAETPEAGETTEEGKGIEAPDADISEP
-144 GESETPKAPEEPGE
+144 VK
-158 SETPKAP
+158 
-165 TEISSDE
+165 
-172 TITDIVGDA
+172 DA
-181 GKEIGTATKKETTE
+181 EGKIIGTASKEERTE

-203 GPDSEELVDSTVN
+203 SPDSEKLVDSTVN
-216 EDGSV
+216 PDGSV

-284 YTVGSMEEDGDRQT
+284 YTVGSMEEAGDRQT

-313 GEDIAK
+313 GEDLAK
-319 LIEADYTKTE
+319 LLEADYTKTE
-329 NEDGSYTLT
+329 NDDGSYTLT
-338 KTIKTAAGEQTVYI
+338 KSIRTSAGEQTVYI
-352 KVTGNKASKIV
+352 TVTGNKATRTV
-363 DTVLTVDV
+363 DTTLKVDV
-371 KKGEHTE
+371 KKSEHT
-378 TGEVKQDEVKL
+378 GSAEVKQDDVML
-389 PNATDSG
+389 PNKTDKTLAFTDKNSN
-396 LTFKDKDGND
+396 TFH
-406 IDVDLNELLKNE
+406 VDLDELLQKPD
-418 KTETVN
+418 KTESTN
-424 ENGDKVIT
+424 AAGDKVIT
-432 VKDGNKT
+432 VKDGSKT
-439 YEIVYHE
+439 YEIIYHE

-456 DIGADKLADL
+456 DLSADELAGL
-466 LNSNPA
+466 LNSNSA
-472 NGTFTVKNGKVCK
+472 NGEFIAKDGKVCK

-496 DDATKLLKKVQ
+496 NDATKLLKKVQ

-552 TVDPSSLSITDEDVS
+552 TVDPSSLPITDEDVS

-573 NVVANRDKLKRTYI
+573 NVVANRDKLKRTYT

-649 IESGIFVSGDA
+649 IESGIFVSGNATTDA
-660 TAETN
+660 N

-694 SIKSDDTGRIIEY
+694 SIKYDDTGRIIEY
-707 QTTDGKTIK
+707 QTTDDKTIK

-799 VGSNRFTK
+799 VGSNSYTK
-807 TVEKDGVK
+807 TVTDENGVK
-815 TTYTITVEPGNL
+815 TTYTVTVEPGSL
-827 GEDMTLDKL
+827 SESRALTEL
-836 AERYGVDGTAIT
+836 AERYGVDAAAIT

-1090 HPTASTYYKVT
+1090 HPTASTYYKVS

-1111 EDGKT
+1111 ADGTSDLT
-1116 KFTQEE
+1116 KEQ
-1122 AEALLKKLQ
+1122 AEALLKQLQ
-1131 EEGYADA
+1131 AEGYADA
-1138 SIVAFYSTEHSHMQT
+1138 SIVTFYTTEHEHQQT
-1153 DENATYRIY
+1153 ERNASYRIY
-1162 LNKSKLTSY
+1162 LNKSELISY

-1187 NQPMYGL
+1187 NQAMYGL
-1194 SNRVFNP
+1194 SNKYFNP

-1215 RQVDDKTF
+1215 RQVEDGTF

-1367 ETPDTPVSPEDPTTP
+1367 DTPDTPVSPEGPTTP
-1382 PVQDA
+1382 PVQDV
-1387 TPDAPAETPVT
+1387 TPDEAETPVNS
-1398 PENPADSPV
+1398 ENPANPSV

-1412 DAAPAAAATATRLP
+1412 DSTVAALP
-1426 QTGVN
+1426 KTGVN
-1431 WIAALAMSL
+1431 WFAALAMAL
-1440 SGLTLMAAGA
+1440 SGMALTVAGA
-1450 FTSLFRKSKH
+1450 FTSLFAKSKH

>member
-19 VAAAPLTANAESSEN
+19 VAATPLAANAETPEN
-34 AVDAQVPAAVD
+34 AVPVENKERS
-45 HAGTDTAADAPEA
+45 EA
-58 EAPEKKSP
+58 ETPAQQA
-66 PLVTISSE
+66 SE
-74 TTEAAA
+74 SANTA
-80 PVENQEGDRAEGM
+80 PVENQEHKNAEGI

-105 TDVVYDER
+105 TDVEYTDREF
-113 DITYNE
+113 TYNE
-119 DGTPKTEDASGKVVQ
+119 DGTVKSEESSGAIVQ
-134 KEEDKTPEEP
+134 KEMDKSTEAASGETAGEGKDSEGSAETPEA
-144 GESETPKAPEEPGE
+144 GETTEEGKGIKAPDADISEPV
-158 SETPKAP
+158 K
-165 TEISSDE
+165 
-172 TITDIVGDA
+172 DA
-181 GKEIGTATKKETTE
+181 EGKIIGTASKEERTE

-203 GPDSEELVDSTVN
+203 SPDSEKLVDSTVN
-216 EDGSV
+216 PDGSV

-247 KEIFVTDGKGVDL
+247 KEIFVTDGKEVDL
-260 KQELGKDYQEKLK
+260 KQELGADYQEKLK

-298 YTLTKHTEDTDLEMT
+298 YTLTKHTKDTDLEMT
-313 GEDIAK
+313 GEDLAK
-319 LIEADYTKTE
+319 LLEADYTKTE
-329 NEDGSYTLT
+329 NDDGSYTLT
-338 KTIKTAAGEQTVYI
+338 KSIRTSAGEQTVYI
-352 KVTGNKASKIV
+352 TVTGNKATRTV
-363 DTVLTVDV
+363 DTTLKVDV
-371 KKGEHTE
+371 KKSEHSGTAD
-378 TGEVKQDEVKL
+378 VKQDDVTL
-389 PNATDSG
+389 PNKTDKT
-396 LTFKDKDGND
+396 LTFTDKDNNTFS
-406 IDVDLNELLKNE
+406 VDLDELLQKQD
-418 KTETVN
+418 KTESTN
-424 ENGDKVIT
+424 AAGDKVIT
-432 VKDGNKT
+432 VKDGSKT

-446 TNEYTDAQVK
+446 TSEYADAQVK
-456 DIGADKLADL
+456 DMSADELAKL
-466 LNSNPA
+466 LNSNPG
-472 NGTFTVKNGKVCK
+472 NGTFTVKDGKVCK

-496 DDATKLLKKVQ
+496 DDASQLLKKVQ

-525 LEDAKLRAKKDALQK
+525 LEDAELRAKKAALQK
-540 ALAEAIYACTGT
+540 ALAEAIEACTGT
-552 TVDPSSLSITDEDVS
+552 KVDPASLTLTDEDVS
-567 LPEGVD
+567 FPKE
-573 NVVANRDKLKRTYI
+573 NISANKDVLNRTYV

-594 QYTFTY
+594 KYTFTY
-600 KFAYDDTR
+600 NFVYNDKPSSVSGAGYK
-608 NNITGFG
+608 GA
-615 DDVMKVGYFTGGIH
+615 GYFMDGIH
-629 VKSEED
+629 VGTEEIVAD
-635 VEAADGKTDHKRAL
+635 ADGKTDHKSTL
-649 IESGIFVSGDA
+649 IESGVFVSGNATTDA
-660 TAETN
+660 N

-694 SIKSDDTGRIIEY
+694 SIKYDDTGRIIEY

-799 VGSNRFTK
+799 VGSNSYTK
-807 TVEKDGVK
+807 TVTDENGVK
-815 TTYTITVEPGNL
+815 TTYTVTVEPGSL
-827 GEDMTLDKL
+827 SESRALTEL
-836 AERYGVDGTAIT
+836 AERYGVEAAAIT

-981 GKPDTGIFATKKKE
+981 GRPDTGIFATKKKE

-1090 HPTASTYYKVT
+1090 HPTASTYYKVS
-1101 GTVAYNQYKP
+1101 GTVAYNQYKL
-1111 EDGKT
+1111 EDGTSKLT
-1116 KFTQEE
+1116 KEQ
-1122 AEALLKKLQ
+1122 AEALLKQLQ
-1131 EEGYADA
+1131 AEGYADA
-1138 SIVAFYSTEHSHMQT
+1138 SIVTFYTTEHEHQQT
-1153 DENATYRIY
+1153 SANASYRIY
-1162 LNKSKLTSY
+1162 LNKSELVSY

-1180 CTNAHNW
+1180 CVNAHNW
-1187 NQPMYGL
+1187 NQEMYGL
-1194 SNRVFNP
+1194 KNKVFNP

-1215 RQVDDKTF
+1215 RQVEDGTF

-1248 ITDSAQKA
+1248 ITDSAQKS
-1256 DTGSGVS
+1256 DTGHAVS
-1263 GRYNYTTTVSGSRVN
+1263 GRYSYTSTISGSGVN

-1292 AAQQTTERTGEQG
+1292 AAQQTTERTGEQV

-1367 ETPDTPVSPEDPTTP
+1367 DTPDTPASPEGPTTP

-1387 TPDAPAETPVT
+1387 TPDDAETPVT
-1398 PENPADSPV
+1398 PENPANPSV

-1412 DAAPAAAATATRLP
+1412 DTVAALP
-1426 QTGVN
+1426 KTGVN
-1431 WIAALAMSL
+1431 WTAALAMAL
-1440 SGLTLMAAGA
+1440 SGMALTVAGA
-1450 FTSLFRKSKH
+1450 FTSLFAKSKH

>member
-19 VAAAPLTANAESSEN
+19 VAATPLAANAETPEN
-34 AVDAQVPAAVD
+34 AVPVENKERS
-45 HAGTDTAADAPEA
+45 EA
-58 EAPEKKSP
+58 ETPAQQA
-66 PLVTISSE
+66 SE
-74 TTEAAA
+74 SANTA
-80 PVENQEGDRAEGM
+80 PVENQEHENAEGI

-105 TDVVYDER
+105 TDVEYTDREF
-113 DITYNE
+113 TYNE
-119 DGTPKTEDASGKVVQ
+119 DGTVKSEESSGDIVQ
-134 KEEDKTPEEP
+134 KEMDKSTEAASGETAGEGKDSEGSAETPEAGETTEEGKGIEAPDADISEP
-144 GESETPKAPEEPGE
+144 VK
-158 SETPKAP
+158 
-165 TEISSDE
+165 
-172 TITDIVGDA
+172 DA
-181 GKEIGTATKKETTE
+181 EGKIIGTASKEERTE

-203 GPDSEELVDSTVN
+203 SPDSEKLVDSTVN
-216 EDGSV
+216 PDGSV

-284 YTVGSMEEDGDRQT
+284 YTVGSMEEAGDRQT

-313 GEDIAK
+313 GEDLAK
-319 LIEADYTKTE
+319 LLEADYTKTE
-329 NEDGSYTLT
+329 NDDGSYTLT
-338 KTIKTAAGEQTVYI
+338 KSIRTSAGEQTVYI
-352 KVTGNKASKIV
+352 TVTGNKATRTV
-363 DTVLTVDV
+363 DTTLKVDV
-371 KKGEHTE
+371 KKSEHT
-378 TGEVKQDEVKL
+378 GSAEVKQDDVML
-389 PNATDSG
+389 PNKTDKTLAFTDKNSN
-396 LTFKDKDGND
+396 TFH
-406 IDVDLNELLKNE
+406 VDLDELLQKPD
-418 KTETVN
+418 KTESTN
-424 ENGDKVIT
+424 AAGDKVIT
-432 VKDGNKT
+432 VKDGSKT
-439 YEIVYHE
+439 YEIIYHE

-456 DIGADKLADL
+456 DLSADELAGL
-466 LNSNPA
+466 LNSNSA
-472 NGTFTVKNGKVCK
+472 NGEFIAKDGKVCK
-485 VVNGEACEISY
+485 VVNGETCEISY
-496 DDATKLLKKVQ
+496 NDATKLLKKVQ

-552 TVDPSSLSITDEDVS
+552 TVDPSSLPITDEDVS

-573 NVVANRDKLKRTYI
+573 NVSANKDKLKRTYT

-660 TAETN
+660 TTDAN

-694 SIKSDDTGRIIEY
+694 SIKYDDTGRIIEY
-707 QTTDGKTIK
+707 QTTNGKTIK

-754 DLGEIRNEEQ
+754 DLGEIHNEEQ
-764 ADDQWTIS
+764 ADDQWTLS
-772 SGKDESGGLTYT
+772 SDKDESGSLTYT
-784 IVDKKNNVTYDDLIR
+784 IVDKKNNVTYDDLVR
-799 VGSNRFTK
+799 VGSNSYTK
-807 TVEKDGVK
+807 TVTDENGVK

-827 GEDMTLDKL
+827 GEDMALAKL
-836 AERYGVDGTAIT
+836 AERYGVDRTAIT
-848 VKDGVASFTRDGKQ
+848 VKDGVASFTKDGKQ

-1090 HPTASTYYKVT
+1090 HPTASTYYKVS

-1111 EDGKT
+1111 ADGTSDLT
-1116 KFTQEE
+1116 KEQ
-1122 AEALLKKLQ
+1122 AEALLKQLQ
-1131 EEGYADA
+1131 AEGYADA
-1138 SIVAFYSTEHSHMQT
+1138 SIVTFYTTEHEHQQT
-1153 DENATYRIY
+1153 ERNASYRIY
-1162 LNKSKLTSY
+1162 LNKSELISY

-1187 NQPMYGL
+1187 NQAMYGL
-1194 SNRVFNP
+1194 SNKYFNP

-1215 RQVDDKTF
+1215 RQVEDGTF

-1329 ETVVRHGTAD
+1329 ETIVRHGTAD

-1367 ETPDTPVSPEDPTTP
+1367 DTPDTPDTPVSPEDPTTP

-1387 TPDAPAETPVT
+1387 TPDDAETPVN
-1398 PENPADSPV
+1398 PENPSNPPV

-1412 DAAPAAAATATRLP
+1412 DSTVAALP
-1426 QTGVN
+1426 KTGVN
-1431 WIAALAMSL
+1431 WFTALAMAL
-1440 SGLTLMAAGA
+1440 SGMALTVAGA
-1450 FTSLFRKSKH
+1450 FTSLFAKSKH

>member
-19 VAAAPLTANAESSEN
+19 VAVTPLAANAETPEN
-34 AVDAQVPAAVD
+34 AVPVENKERS
-45 HAGTDTAADAPEA
+45 EA
-58 EAPEKKSP
+58 ETPAQQA
-66 PLVTISSE
+66 SE
-74 TTEAAA
+74 SANTA
-80 PVENQEGDRAEGM
+80 PVENQEHENAEGI

-105 TDVVYDER
+105 TDVEYTDREF
-113 DITYNE
+113 TYNE
-119 DGTPKTEDASGKVVQ
+119 DGTVKSEESSGAIVQ
-134 KEEDKTPEEP
+134 KEMDKSTEAASGETAGEGKDSEGSAETPEA
-144 GESETPKAPEEPGE
+144 GETTEEGKGIKAPDADISEPV
-158 SETPKAP
+158 K
-165 TEISSDE
+165 
-172 TITDIVGDA
+172 DA
-181 GKEIGTATKKETTE
+181 EGKIIGTASKEERTE

-203 GPDSEELVDSTVN
+203 SPDSEKLVDSTVN
-216 EDGSV
+216 PDGSV

-247 KEIFVTDGKGVDL
+247 KEIFVTDGKEVDL

-313 GEDIAK
+313 GEDLAK
-319 LIEADYTKTE
+319 LLEADYTKTE
-329 NEDGSYTLT
+329 NDDGSYTLT
-338 KTIKTAAGEQTVYI
+338 KTIRTSAGEQTVYI
-352 KVTGNKASKIV
+352 TVTGNKATRTV
-363 DTVLTVDV
+363 DTVLNVDV
-371 KKGEHTE
+371 KKGEHSGTAD
-378 TGEVKQDEVKL
+378 VKQDDVTL
-389 PNATDSG
+389 PNKTDKT
-396 LTFKDKDGND
+396 LTFTDKNSNTFN
-406 IDVDLNELLKNE
+406 VDLDELLQKPD
-418 KTETVN
+418 KTESTN
-424 ENGDKVIT
+424 AAGDKVIT
-432 VKDGNKT
+432 VKDGSKT
-439 YEIVYHE
+439 YEIIYHE

-456 DIGADKLADL
+456 DLSADELAGL
-466 LNSNPA
+466 LNSNSA
-472 NGTFTVKNGKVCK
+472 NGEFIVKDGKVCK

-496 DDATKLLKKVQ
+496 DDASQLLKKVQ

-525 LEDAKLRAKKDALQK
+525 LEDAELRAKKAALQK
-540 ALAEAIYACTGT
+540 ALAEAIEACTGT
-552 TVDPSSLSITDEDVS
+552 KVDPASLTLTDEDVS
-567 LPEGVD
+567 FPKE
-573 NVVANRDKLKRTYI
+573 NISANKDVLNRTYV

-594 QYTFTY
+594 KYTFTY
-600 KFAYDDTR
+600 NFVYNDKPSSVSGAGYK
-608 NNITGFG
+608 GA
-615 DDVMKVGYFTGGIH
+615 GYFMDGIH
-629 VKSEED
+629 VGTEEIVAD
-635 VEAADGKTDHKRAL
+635 ADGKTDHKSTL
-649 IESGIFVSGDA
+649 IESGVFVSGNATTDA
-660 TAETN
+660 N

-694 SIKSDDTGRIIEY
+694 SIKYDDTGRIIEY

-754 DLGEIRNEEQ
+754 NLGEIHNEEQ
-764 ADDQWTIS
+764 ADDQWTLS
-772 SGKDESGGLTYT
+772 SGKDESGSLTYT
-784 IVDKKNNVTYDDLIR
+784 IVDKKNNVTYDDLVR
-799 VGSNRFTK
+799 VGSNSYTK
-807 TVEKDGVK
+807 TVTDENGVK
-815 TTYTITVEPGNL
+815 TTYTITVEPGSL
-827 GEDMTLDKL
+827 SESRALTEL
-836 AERYGVDGTAIT
+836 AERYGVDAAAIT

-981 GKPDTGIFATKKKE
+981 GRPDTGIFATKKKE

-1090 HPTASTYYKVT
+1090 HPTASTYYKVS
-1101 GTVAYNQYKP
+1101 GTVAYNQYKL
-1111 EDGKT
+1111 EDGTSELT
-1116 KFTQEE
+1116 KEQ
-1122 AEALLKKLQ
+1122 AEALLKQLQ
-1131 EEGYADA
+1131 AEGYADA
-1138 SIVAFYSTEHSHMQT
+1138 SIVTFYTTEHEHQQT
-1153 DENATYRIY
+1153 SANASYRIY
-1162 LNKSKLTSY
+1162 LNKSELVSY

-1180 CTNAHNW
+1180 CVNAHNW
-1187 NQPMYGL
+1187 NQEMYGL
-1194 SNRVFNP
+1194 KNKVFNP

-1215 RQVDDKTF
+1215 RQVEDGTF

-1292 AAQQTTERTGEQG
+1292 AAQQTTERTGEQV

-1367 ETPDTPVSPEDPTTP
+1367 ENPDTPVSPEGPTTP

-1387 TPDAPAETPVT
+1387 TPEDAETPVT
-1398 PENPADSPV
+1398 PENPANPSV

-1412 DAAPAAAATATRLP
+1412 DTVAALP
-1426 QTGVN
+1426 KTGVN
-1431 WIAALAMSL
+1431 WTAALAMAL
-1440 SGLTLMAAGA
+1440 SGMALTVAGA
-1450 FTSLFRKSKH
+1450 FTSLFAKSKH

>member
-19 VAAAPLTANAESSEN
+19 VAATPLAANAETPEN
-34 AVDAQVPAAVD
+34 AVPVENKERS
-45 HAGTDTAADAPEA
+45 EA
-58 EAPEKKSP
+58 ETPAQQA
-66 PLVTISSE
+66 SE
-74 TTEAAA
+74 SANTA
-80 PVENQEGDRAEGM
+80 PVENQEHKNAEGI

-105 TDVVYDER
+105 TDVEYTDREF
-113 DITYNE
+113 TYNE
-119 DGTPKTEDASGKVVQ
+119 DGTVKSEESSGHIVQ
-134 KEEDKTPEEP
+134 KEMDKSTEAASGETAGEGKDSEGSAKTPEAGETTEEGKGIEAPDADISEP
-144 GESETPKAPEEPGE
+144 VK
-158 SETPKAP
+158 
-165 TEISSDE
+165 
-172 TITDIVGDA
+172 DA
-181 GKEIGTATKKETTE
+181 EGKIIGTASKEERTE

-203 GPDSEELVDSTVN
+203 SPDSEKLVDSTVN
-216 EDGSV
+216 PDGSV

-247 KEIFVTDGKGVDL
+247 KEIFVTDGKEVDL
-260 KQELGKDYQEKLK
+260 KQELGEDYQEKLK
-273 WDTVDGTSFNG
+273 WGTVDGTSFNG

-298 YTLTKHTEDTDLEMT
+298 YTLTKHTEDTDLKMT
-313 GEDIAK
+313 GEDLAK
-319 LIEADYTKTE
+319 LLEADYTKTE
-329 NEDGSYTLT
+329 NDDGSYTLT
-338 KTIKTAAGEQTVYI
+338 KSIRTSAGEQTVYI
-352 KVTGNKASKIV
+352 TVTGNKATRTV
-363 DTVLTVDV
+363 DTTLKVDV
-371 KKGEHTE
+371 KKSEHP
-378 TGEVKQDEVKL
+378 GSAEVKQDDVML
-389 PNATDSG
+389 PNKTDKT
-396 LTFKDKDGND
+396 LTFTDKNSNTFHVNLD
-406 IDVDLNELLKNE
+406 ELLQKPD
-418 KTETVN
+418 KTESTN
-424 ENGDKVIT
+424 AAGDKVIT
-432 VKDGNKT
+432 VKDGSKT
-439 YEIVYHE
+439 YEIIYHE

-456 DIGADKLADL
+456 DLSADELAGL
-466 LNSNPA
+466 LNSNSA
-472 NGTFTVKNGKVCK
+472 NGKFIVKDGKVCK

-496 DDATKLLKKVQ
+496 NDATKLLKKVQ

-552 TVDPSSLSITDEDVS
+552 TVDPSSLPITDEDVS

-615 DDVMKVGYFTGGIH
+615 DDVKKAGYFTGGIH
-629 VKSEED
+629 VKPEED
-635 VEAADGKTDHKRAL
+635 VEAADGKTDHKRTL

-660 TAETN
+660 TAETS
-665 GAYTTITKD
+665 GAYTTITND

-687 PKNAVAG
+687 PHNAVTG
-694 SIKSDDTGRIIEY
+694 SIKYDDAGRIIEY

-799 VGSNRFTK
+799 VGSNSYTK
-807 TVEKDGVK
+807 TVTDENGVK
-815 TTYTITVEPGNL
+815 TTYTVTVEPGSL
-827 GEDMTLDKL
+827 SESRALTEL
-836 AERYGVDGTAIT
+836 AERYGVDAAAIT

-1090 HPTASTYYKVT
+1090 HPTASTYYKVS

-1111 EDGKT
+1111 ADGTSDLT
-1116 KFTQEE
+1116 KEQ
-1122 AEALLKKLQ
+1122 AEALLKQLQ
-1131 EEGYADA
+1131 AEGYADA
-1138 SIVAFYSTEHSHMQT
+1138 SIVTFYTTEHEHQQT
-1153 DENATYRIY
+1153 ERNASYRIY
-1162 LNKSKLTSY
+1162 LNKSELISY

-1187 NQPMYGL
+1187 NQAMYGL
-1194 SNRVFNP
+1194 QNKVFNP

-1215 RQVDDKTF
+1215 RQVEDGTF

-1292 AAQQTTERTGEQG
+1292 AAQQTTELTGEQG

-1329 ETVVRHGTAD
+1329 ETVIRHGTAD

-1367 ETPDTPVSPEDPTTP
+1367 DTPDTPVSPEGPTTP
-1382 PVQDA
+1382 PVQDV
-1387 TPDAPAETPVT
+1387 TPDEAETPVN
-1398 PENPADSPV
+1398 PENPANPSV

-1412 DAAPAAAATATRLP
+1412 DSTVAALP
-1426 QTGVN
+1426 KTGVN
-1431 WIAALAMSL
+1431 WFTALAMAL
-1440 SGLTLMAAGA
+1440 SGMALTVAGA
-1450 FTSLFRKSKH
+1450 FTSLFAKSKH

>member
-1 MTNKKFKKAA
+1 MPPRPRLRRKN
-11 MALALTAC
+11 
-19 VAAAPLTANAESSEN
+19 P
-34 AVDAQVPAAVD
+34 
-45 HAGTDTAADAPEA
+45 
-58 EAPEKKSP
+58 P

-80 PVENQEGDRAEGM
+80 PVENQEGDQAEGM
-93 LEDRETEDKKIT
+93 LEDRETEDKKST

-144 GESETPKAPEEPGE
+144 GESETPKAP
-158 SETPKAP
+158 
-165 TEISSDE
+165 TEISSDD
-172 TITDIVGDA
+172 TTTSIVDDS

-203 GPDSEELVDSTVN
+203 GPDSEKLVDSTVN
-216 EDGSV
+216 PDGSV

-228 HTADKTTTNTTTGT
+228 HTAEKTTTNKTTGEA
-242 VTADT
+242 TADT
-247 KEIFVTDGKGVDL
+247 KETTTTEGSEVDL
-260 KQELGKDYQEKLK
+260 VKELGDDYQDALK
-273 WDTVDGTSFNG
+273 WGTEIGKDING
-284 YTVGSMEEDGDRQT
+284 YKVSDVAVLENDKT
-298 YTLTKHTEDTDLEMT
+298 YTLKKHTEDDNLELT

-396 LTFKDKDGND
+396 LTFKDKNGND
-406 IDVDLNELLKNE
+406 IDVDLNELLKKE

-456 DIGADKLADL
+456 DMGADNLADL

-485 VVNGEACEISY
+485 VVNGEVCEISY
-496 DDATKLLKKVQ
+496 NDATKLLKKVQ

-552 TVDPSSLSITDEDVS
+552 TVDPSSLPITDEDVS

-573 NVVANRDKLKRTYI
+573 NVVANRDKLKRTYT

-615 DDVMKVGYFTGGIH
+615 DDVMKAGYFTGGIH
-629 VKSEED
+629 VKPEED
-635 VEAADGKTDHKRAL
+635 VEAADGKTDHKRTL

-660 TAETN
+660 TAETS

-687 PKNAVAG
+687 PHNAVTG
-694 SIKSDDTGRIIEY
+694 SIKYDDAGRIIEY
-707 QTTDGKTIK
+707 QTTNGKTIK

-799 VGSNRFTK
+799 VGSNSYTK
-807 TVEKDGVK
+807 TVTDENGVK

-827 GEDMTLDKL
+827 DEDMTLAKL
-836 AERYGVDGTAIT
+836 AERYDVDGTAIT
-848 VKDGVASFTRDGKQ
+848 VKDGVASFTKDGKQ

-1090 HPTASTYYKVT
+1090 HPTASTYYKVS

-1111 EDGKT
+1111 ADGTSDLT
-1116 KFTQEE
+1116 KEQ
-1122 AEALLKKLQ
+1122 AEALLKQLQ
-1131 EEGYADA
+1131 AEGYADA
-1138 SIVAFYSTEHSHMQT
+1138 SIVTFYTTEHEHSQT
-1153 DENATYRIY
+1153 EKNASYRIY
-1162 LNKSKLTSY
+1162 LNKSELISY

-1180 CTNAHNW
+1180 CVNAHNW
-1187 NQPMYGL
+1187 NQEMYGL
-1194 SNRVFNP
+1194 SNKYFNS

-1367 ETPDTPVSPEDPTTP
+1367 DTPDTPVSPVSPEGPTTP

-1398 PENPADSPV
+1398 PENPANPPV
-1407 QDATP
+1407 QDAAP
-1412 DAAPAAAATATRLP
+1412 DAPASTVSTLP
-1426 QTGVN
+1426 KTGVN
-1431 WIAALAMSL
+1431 WIAALAMGL

-1450 FTSLFRKSKH
+1450 FTSLFRKSRR

>member
-19 VAAAPLTANAESSEN
+19 VAAAPLTANAESPEN

-80 PVENQEGDRAEGM
+80 PVENQEGDQAEGM
-93 LEDRETEDKKIT
+93 LEDRETEDKKST

-144 GESETPKAPEEPGE
+144 GESETPKAP
-158 SETPKAP
+158 
-165 TEISSDE
+165 TEISSDD
-172 TITDIVGDA
+172 TTTSIVDDS

-203 GPDSEELVDSTVN
+203 GPDSEKLVDSTVN
-216 EDGSV
+216 PDGSV

-247 KEIFVTDGKGVDL
+247 KEIFLTDGKEVDL

-284 YTVGSMEEDGDRQT
+284 YTVGSMEENGDRQT

-313 GEDIAK
+313 GEDLAK

-396 LTFKDKDGND
+396 LTFKDKNGND
-406 IDVDLNELLKNE
+406 IDVDLNELLKKE

-456 DIGADKLADL
+456 DLSAEELAGL
-466 LNSNPA
+466 LNSNSA
-472 NGTFTVKNGKVCK
+472 NGEFIAKDGKVCK

-496 DDATKLLKKVQ
+496 NDATKLLKKVQ

-552 TVDPSSLSITDEDVS
+552 TVDPSSLNITDEDVS

-615 DDVMKVGYFTGGIH
+615 DDVMKAGYFTGGIH
-629 VKSEED
+629 VKPEED
-635 VEAADGKTDHKRAL
+635 VEAADGKTDHKRTL

-660 TAETN
+660 TAETS

-694 SIKSDDTGRIIEY
+694 SIKYDDTGRIIEY
-707 QTTDGKTIK
+707 QTTNGKTIK

-799 VGSNRFTK
+799 VGSNSYTK
-807 TVEKDGVK
+807 TVTDENGVK
-815 TTYTITVEPGNL
+815 TTYTVTVEPGSL
-827 GEDMTLDKL
+827 SESRALTEL
-836 AERYGVDGTAIT
+836 AERYDVDAAAIT
-848 VKDGVASFTRDGKQ
+848 VKDGVASFTKDGKQ

-1090 HPTASTYYKVT
+1090 HPTASTYYKVS

-1111 EDGKT
+1111 ADGTSDLT
-1116 KFTQEE
+1116 KEQ
-1122 AEALLKKLQ
+1122 AEALLKQLQ
-1131 EEGYADA
+1131 AEGYADA
-1138 SIVAFYSTEHSHMQT
+1138 SIVTFYTTEHEHSQT
-1153 DENATYRIY
+1153 EKNASYRIY
-1162 LNKSKLTSY
+1162 LNKSELISY

-1187 NQPMYGL
+1187 NQAMYGL
-1194 SNRVFNP
+1194 SNKYFNS

-1215 RQVDDKTF
+1215 RQVEDGTF

-1310 YTYRSTQDASVD
+1310 YTYRTEQDATVD
-1322 AESAHKE
+1322 ADSAHME
-1329 ETVVRHGTAD
+1329 ETVQRHGEVT
-1339 YEYTYTAS
+1339 YEYTYTS
-1347 KDEVEITTDSRT
+1347 SREEVDIKTDERT
-1359 ETTTPETP
+1359 ETITPD
-1367 ETPDTPVSPEDPTTP
+1367 TPDTPVTPEDPTNP

-1398 PENPADSPV
+1398 PENPANPPV
-1407 QDATP
+1407 QDAAP
-1412 DAAPAAAATATRLP
+1412 DAPASTVSTLP
-1426 QTGVN
+1426 KTGVN
-1431 WIAALAMSL
+1431 WIAALAMGL

-1450 FTSLFRKSKH
+1450 FTSLFRKSRH

>member
-19 VAAAPLTANAESSEN
+19 VAATPLAANAETPEN
-34 AVDAQVPAAVD
+34 AVPVENKERS
-45 HAGTDTAADAPEA
+45 EA
-58 EAPEKKSP
+58 ETPAQQA
-66 PLVTISSE
+66 SE
-74 TTEAAA
+74 SANTA
-80 PVENQEGDRAEGM
+80 PVENQEHENAEGI

-105 TDVVYDER
+105 TDVEYTDREF
-113 DITYNE
+113 TYNE
-119 DGTPKTEDASGKVVQ
+119 DGTVKSEESSGAIVQ
-134 KEEDKTPEEP
+134 KEMDKSTEAASGETAGEGKDSEGSAETPEA
-144 GESETPKAPEEPGE
+144 GETTEEGKGIKAPDADISEPV
-158 SETPKAP
+158 K
-165 TEISSDE
+165 
-172 TITDIVGDA
+172 DA
-181 GKEIGTATKKETTE
+181 EGKIIGTASKEERTE

-203 GPDSEELVDSTVN
+203 SPDSEKLVDSTVN
-216 EDGSV
+216 PDGSV

-247 KEIFVTDGKGVDL
+247 KEIFVTDGKEVDL

-284 YTVGSMEEDGDRQT
+284 YTVGSMKEDGDRQT
-298 YTLTKHTEDTDLEMT
+298 YTLTKHTEDTNLEMT
-313 GEDIAK
+313 GEDLAK
-319 LIEADYTKTE
+319 LLEADYTKTE
-329 NEDGSYTLT
+329 NDDGSYTLT
-338 KTIKTAAGEQTVYI
+338 KSIRTSAGEQTVYI
-352 KVTGNKASKIV
+352 TVTGNKATRTV
-363 DTVLTVDV
+363 DTTLKVDV
-371 KKGEHTE
+371 KKSEHT
-378 TGEVKQDEVKL
+378 GSAEVKQDDVML
-389 PNATDSG
+389 PNKTDKT
-396 LTFKDKDGND
+396 LTFTDKNSNTFN
-406 IDVDLNELLKNE
+406 VDLDELLQKPD
-418 KTETVN
+418 KTESTN
-424 ENGDKVIT
+424 AAGDKVIT
-432 VKDGNKT
+432 VKDGSKT
-439 YEIVYHE
+439 YEIIYHE

-456 DIGADKLADL
+456 DLSADELAGL
-466 LNSNPA
+466 LNSNSA
-472 NGTFTVKNGKVCK
+472 NGKFIVKDGKVCK
-485 VVNGEACEISY
+485 VVNDEACEISY
-496 DDATKLLKKVQ
+496 NDATKLLKKVQ

-525 LEDAKLRAKKDALQK
+525 LEDAELRAKKAALQK
-540 ALAEAIYACTGT
+540 ALADAIEACTGT
-552 TVDPSSLSITDEDVS
+552 KVDPSSLNITDEDVS
-567 LPEGVD
+567 LPEGVE
-573 NVVANRDKLKRTYI
+573 NVFKNKDMLKRTYI

-594 QYTFTY
+594 KYTFTY
-600 KFAYDDTR
+600 NFVYNDKPSSVSGAGYK
-608 NNITGFG
+608 GA
-615 DDVMKVGYFTGGIH
+615 GYFMDGIH
-629 VKSEED
+629 VGTEEIVAD
-635 VEAADGKTDHKRAL
+635 ADGKTDHKSTL
-649 IESGIFVSGDA
+649 IESGVFVSGNATTDA
-660 TAETN
+660 N
-665 GAYTTITKD
+665 GAYTTITQD

-694 SIKSDDTGRIIEY
+694 SIKYDDTGRIIEY

-716 LSYESVEVPDS
+716 LSYESVKVPDS

-739 NINSKS
+739 NINSQS

-799 VGSNRFTK
+799 VGSNSYTK
-807 TVEKDGVK
+807 TVTDENGVK

-827 GEDMTLDKL
+827 DEDMTLAKL
-836 AERYGVDGTAIT
+836 AERYGVDAAAIT

-981 GKPDTGIFATKKKE
+981 GRPDTGIFATKKKE

-1090 HPTASTYYKVT
+1090 HPTASTYYKVS
-1101 GTVAYNQYKP
+1101 GTVAYNQYKL
-1111 EDGKT
+1111 EDGTSELT
-1116 KFTQEE
+1116 KEQ
-1122 AEALLKKLQ
+1122 AEALLKQLQ
-1131 EEGYADA
+1131 AEGYADA
-1138 SIVAFYSTEHSHMQT
+1138 SIVTFYTTEHEHQQT
-1153 DENATYRIY
+1153 ERNASYRIY
-1162 LNKSKLTSY
+1162 LNKSELISY

-1187 NQPMYGL
+1187 NQAMYGL
-1194 SNRVFNP
+1194 SKNKYFNS

-1215 RQVDDKTF
+1215 RQVEDGTF

-1292 AAQQTTERTGEQG
+1292 AAQQTTERTGEQV

-1367 ETPDTPVSPEDPTTP
+1367 ETPDTPVSPEGPTTP

-1387 TPDAPAETPVT
+1387 TPDDAETPVT
-1398 PENPADSPV
+1398 PENPANPSV

-1412 DAAPAAAATATRLP
+1412 DTVAALP
-1426 QTGVN
+1426 KTGVN
-1431 WIAALAMSL
+1431 WFTALAMAL
-1440 SGLTLMAAGA
+1440 SGMALTVAGA
-1450 FTSLFRKSKH
+1450 FTSLFAKSKH

>member
-19 VAAAPLTANAESSEN
+19 VAATPLAANAETPEN
-34 AVDAQVPAAVD
+34 AVPVENKERS
-45 HAGTDTAADAPEA
+45 EA
-58 EAPEKKSP
+58 ETPAQQA
-66 PLVTISSE
+66 SE
-74 TTEAAA
+74 SANTA
-80 PVENQEGDRAEGM
+80 PVENQEHKNAEGI

-105 TDVVYDER
+105 TDVEYTDREF
-113 DITYNE
+113 TYNE
-119 DGTPKTEDASGKVVQ
+119 DGTVKSEESSGPIVQ
-134 KEEDKTPEEP
+134 KEMDKSTEAASGETAGEGKDSEGSAKTPEAGETTEEGKGIEAPDADISEP
-144 GESETPKAPEEPGE
+144 VK
-158 SETPKAP
+158 
-165 TEISSDE
+165 
-172 TITDIVGDA
+172 DA
-181 GKEIGTATKKETTE
+181 EGKIIGTASKEERTE

-203 GPDSEELVDSTVN
+203 SPDSEKLVDSTVN
-216 EDGSV
+216 PDGSV

-247 KEIFVTDGKGVDL
+247 KEIFVTDGKEVDL
-260 KQELGKDYQEKLK
+260 KQELGEDYQEKLK

-298 YTLTKHTEDTDLEMT
+298 YTLTKHTKDTDLEMT
-313 GEDIAK
+313 GEDLAK
-319 LIEADYTKTE
+319 LLEADYTKTE
-329 NEDGSYTLT
+329 NDDGSYTLT
-338 KTIKTAAGEQTVYI
+338 KSIRTSAGEQTVYI
-352 KVTGNKASKIV
+352 TVTGNKATRTV
-363 DTVLTVDV
+363 DTTLKVDV
-371 KKGEHTE
+371 KKSEHSGTAD
-378 TGEVKQDEVKL
+378 VKQDDVTL
-389 PNATDSG
+389 PNKTDKT
-396 LTFKDKDGND
+396 LTFTDKDNNTFS
-406 IDVDLNELLKNE
+406 VDLDELLQKQD
-418 KTETVN
+418 KTESTN
-424 ENGDKVIT
+424 AAGDKVIT
-432 VKDGNKT
+432 VKDGSKT

-446 TNEYTDAQVK
+446 TSEYADAQVK
-456 DIGADKLADL
+456 DMSADELAGL
-466 LNSNPA
+466 LNSNSA
-472 NGTFTVKNGKVCK
+472 NGEFIVKDGKVCK

-496 DDATKLLKKVQ
+496 DDASQLLKKVQ

-525 LEDAKLRAKKDALQK
+525 LEDAELRAKKAALQK
-540 ALAEAIYACTGT
+540 ALADAIEACTGT
-552 TVDPSSLSITDEDVS
+552 KVDPASLTLTDEDVS
-567 LPEGVD
+567 FPKE
-573 NVVANRDKLKRTYI
+573 NISANKDVLNRTYV

-594 QYTFTY
+594 KYTFTY
-600 KFAYDDTR
+600 NFVYNDKPSSVSGAGYK
-608 NNITGFG
+608 GA
-615 DDVMKVGYFTGGIH
+615 GYFMDGIH
-629 VKSEED
+629 VGTEEIVAD
-635 VEAADGKTDHKRAL
+635 ADGKTDHKSTL
-649 IESGIFVSGDA
+649 IESGVFVSGNATTDA
-660 TAETN
+660 N

-694 SIKSDDTGRIIEY
+694 SIKYDDTGRIIEY

-772 SGKDESGGLTYT
+772 SSKDESGGLTYT

-799 VGSNRFTK
+799 VGSNSYTK
-807 TVEKDGVK
+807 TVTDENGVK
-815 TTYTITVEPGNL
+815 TTYTVTVEPGSL
-827 GEDMTLDKL
+827 SESRALTEL
-836 AERYGVDGTAIT
+836 AERYGVEAAAIT

-946 KALLEKEKAEA
+946 KALLEKEKSEA

-1090 HPTASTYYKVT
+1090 HPTASTYYKVS
-1101 GTVAYNQYKP
+1101 GTVAYNQYKLA
-1111 EDGKT
+1111 DGTPDLT
-1116 KFTQEE
+1116 KEQ

-1131 EEGYADA
+1131 AEGYADA
-1138 SIVAFYSTEHSHMQT
+1138 SIVTFYTTEHEHQQT
-1153 DENATYRIY
+1153 SANASYRIY
-1162 LNKSKLTSY
+1162 LNKSELVSY

-1180 CTNAHNW
+1180 CVNAHNW
-1187 NQPMYGL
+1187 NQEMYGL
-1194 SNRVFNP
+1194 KNQYFNP

-1215 RQVDDKTF
+1215 RQVEDGTF

-1292 AAQQTTERTGEQG
+1292 AAQQTTERTGEQV

-1367 ETPDTPVSPEDPTTP
+1367 DTPDTPASPEGPTTP

-1387 TPDAPAETPVT
+1387 TPDDAETPVT
-1398 PENPADSPV
+1398 PENPANPSV

-1412 DAAPAAAATATRLP
+1412 DTVAALP
-1426 QTGVN
+1426 KTGVN
-1431 WIAALAMSL
+1431 WTAALAMAL
-1440 SGLTLMAAGA
+1440 SGMALTVAGA
-1450 FTSLFRKSKH
+1450 FTNLFAKSKH

>member
-19 VAAAPLTANAESSEN
+19 VAAAPLTANAESPEN

-80 PVENQEGDRAEGM
+80 PVENQEGDQAEGM
-93 LEDRETEDKKIT
+93 LEDRETEDKKST

-144 GESETPKAPEEPGE
+144 GESETPKAP
-158 SETPKAP
+158 
-165 TEISSDE
+165 TEISSDD
-172 TITDIVGDA
+172 TTTSIVDDS

-203 GPDSEELVDSTVN
+203 GPDSEKLVDSTVN
-216 EDGSV
+216 PDGSV

-228 HTADKTTTNTTTGT
+228 HTAEKTTTNKTTGEA
-242 VTADT
+242 TADT
-247 KEIFVTDGKGVDL
+247 KETTTTEGSEVDL
-260 KQELGKDYQEKLK
+260 VKELGDDYQDALK
-273 WDTVDGTSFNG
+273 WGTEIGKDING
-284 YTVGSMEEDGDRQT
+284 YKVSDVAVLENDKT
-298 YTLTKHTEDTDLEMT
+298 YTLKKHTEDDNLELT

-396 LTFKDKDGND
+396 LTFKDKNGND
-406 IDVDLNELLKNE
+406 IDVDLNELLKKE

-456 DIGADKLADL
+456 DMGADNLADL

-485 VVNGEACEISY
+485 VVNGEVCEISY
-496 DDATKLLKKVQ
+496 NDATKLLKKVQ

-552 TVDPSSLSITDEDVS
+552 TVDPSSLPITDEDVS

-573 NVVANRDKLKRTYI
+573 NVVANRDKLKRTYT

-615 DDVMKVGYFTGGIH
+615 DDVKQVGYFTGGIH
-629 VKSEED
+629 VKPEED
-635 VEAADGKTDHKRAL
+635 VEAADGKTDHKRTL

-660 TAETN
+660 TAETS

-687 PKNAVAG
+687 PHNAVTG
-694 SIKSDDTGRIIEY
+694 SIKYDDAGRIIEY

-799 VGSNRFTK
+799 VGSNSYTK
-807 TVEKDGVK
+807 TVTDENGVK

-827 GEDMTLDKL
+827 DEDMTLAKL
-836 AERYGVDGTAIT
+836 AERYDVDGTAIT
-848 VKDGVASFTRDGKQ
+848 VKDGVASFTKDGKQ

-1090 HPTASTYYKVT
+1090 HPTASTYYKVS

-1111 EDGKT
+1111 ADGTSDLT
-1116 KFTQEE
+1116 KEQ
-1122 AEALLKKLQ
+1122 AEALLKQLQ
-1131 EEGYADA
+1131 AEGYADA
-1138 SIVAFYSTEHSHMQT
+1138 SIVTFYTTEHEHSQT
-1153 DENATYRIY
+1153 EKNASYRIY
-1162 LNKSKLTSY
+1162 LNKSELISY

-1180 CTNAHNW
+1180 CVNAHNW
-1187 NQPMYGL
+1187 NQEMYGL
-1194 SNRVFNP
+1194 SNKYFNS

-1256 DTGSGVS
+1256 DTSSGVS

-1367 ETPDTPVSPEDPTTP
+1367 DTPDTPVSPVSPVSPEDPTTS

-1398 PENPADSPV
+1398 PENPANPPV
-1407 QDATP
+1407 QDAAP
-1412 DAAPAAAATATRLP
+1412 DAPASTVSTLP
-1426 QTGVN
+1426 KTGVN
-1431 WIAALAMSL
+1431 WIAALAMGL

>member
-19 VAAAPLTANAESSEN
+19 VAATPLAANAETPEN
-34 AVDAQVPAAVD
+34 AVPVENKERS
-45 HAGTDTAADAPEA
+45 EA
-58 EAPEKKSP
+58 ETPAQQA
-66 PLVTISSE
+66 SE
-74 TTEAAA
+74 SANTA
-80 PVENQEGDRAEGM
+80 PVENQEHENAEGI

-105 TDVVYDER
+105 TDVEYTDREF
-113 DITYNE
+113 TYNE
-119 DGTPKTEDASGKVVQ
+119 DGTVKSEESSGDIVQ
-134 KEEDKTPEEP
+134 KEMDKSTEAASGETAGEGKDSEGSAETPEAGETTEEGKGIEAPDADISEP
-144 GESETPKAPEEPGE
+144 VK
-158 SETPKAP
+158 
-165 TEISSDE
+165 
-172 TITDIVGDA
+172 DA
-181 GKEIGTATKKETTE
+181 EGKIIGTASKEERTE

-203 GPDSEELVDSTVN
+203 SPDSEKLVDSTVN
-216 EDGSV
+216 PDGSV

-247 KEIFVTDGKGVDL
+247 NETFVTDGKEVDL
-260 KQELGKDYQEKLK
+260 KQELGEDYQEKLK
-273 WDTVDGTSFNG
+273 WDTVDGTSFND

-313 GEDIAK
+313 GEDLAK
-319 LIEADYTKTE
+319 LLEADYTKTE
-329 NEDGSYTLT
+329 NDDGSYTLT
-338 KTIKTAAGEQTVYI
+338 KSIRTSAGEQTVYI
-352 KVTGNKASKIV
+352 TVTGNKATRTV
-363 DTVLTVDV
+363 DTTLKVDV
-371 KKGEHTE
+371 KKSEHT
-378 TGEVKQDEVKL
+378 GSAEVKQDDVML
-389 PNATDSG
+389 PNKTDKTLAFTDKNSN
-396 LTFKDKDGND
+396 TFH
-406 IDVDLNELLKNE
+406 VDLDELLQKPD
-418 KTETVN
+418 KTESTN
-424 ENGDKVIT
+424 AAGDKVIT
-432 VKDGNKT
+432 VKDGSKT
-439 YEIVYHE
+439 YEIIYHE

-456 DIGADKLADL
+456 DLSADELAGL
-466 LNSNPA
+466 LNSNSA
-472 NGTFTVKNGKVCK
+472 NGEFIAKDGKVCK

-496 DDATKLLKKVQ
+496 NDATKLLKKVQ

-552 TVDPSSLSITDEDVS
+552 TVDPSSLPITDEDVS

-573 NVVANRDKLKRTYI
+573 NVSANKDKLKRTYT

-649 IESGIFVSGDA
+649 IESGIFVSGNATTDA
-660 TAETN
+660 N

-694 SIKSDDTGRIIEY
+694 SIKYDDTGRIIEY

-799 VGSNRFTK
+799 VGSNSYTK
-807 TVEKDGVK
+807 TVTDENGVK
-815 TTYTITVEPGNL
+815 TTYTVTVEPGSL
-827 GEDMTLDKL
+827 SESRALTEL
-836 AERYGVDGTAIT
+836 AERYGVDAAAIT

-1090 HPTASTYYKVT
+1090 HPTASTYYKVS

-1111 EDGKT
+1111 ADGTSDLT
-1116 KFTQEE
+1116 KEQ
-1122 AEALLKKLQ
+1122 AEALLKQLQ
-1131 EEGYADA
+1131 AEGYADA
-1138 SIVAFYSTEHSHMQT
+1138 SIVTFYTTEHEHQQT
-1153 DENATYRIY
+1153 ERNASYRIY
-1162 LNKSKLTSY
+1162 LNKSELISY

-1187 NQPMYGL
+1187 NQAMYGL
-1194 SNRVFNP
+1194 SNKYFNP

-1215 RQVDDKTF
+1215 RQVEDGTF
-1223 VAQGKKTI
+1223 VAQGKKAI

-1367 ETPDTPVSPEDPTTP
+1367 DTPDTPVSPVSPEGPTTP

-1387 TPDAPAETPVT
+1387 TPDEAETPVT
-1398 PENPADSPV
+1398 PENPTNPPV

-1412 DAAPAAAATATRLP
+1412 DSTVAALP
-1426 QTGVN
+1426 KTGVN
-1431 WIAALAMSL
+1431 WFTALAMAL
-1440 SGLTLMAAGA
+1440 SGMALTVAGA
-1450 FTSLFRKSKH
+1450 FTSLFAKSKH

>member
-19 VAAAPLTANAESSEN
+19 VAATPLAANAETPEN
-34 AVDAQVPAAVD
+34 AVPVENKERS
-45 HAGTDTAADAPEA
+45 EA
-58 EAPEKKSP
+58 ETPAQQA
-66 PLVTISSE
+66 SE
-74 TTEAAA
+74 SANTA
-80 PVENQEGDRAEGM
+80 PVENQEHENAEGI

-105 TDVVYDER
+105 TDVEYTDREF
-113 DITYNE
+113 TYNE
-119 DGTPKTEDASGKVVQ
+119 DGTVKSEESSGDIVQ
-134 KEEDKTPEEP
+134 KEMDKSTEAASGETAGEGKDSEGSAETPEAGETTEEGKGIEAPDADISEP
-144 GESETPKAPEEPGE
+144 VK
-158 SETPKAP
+158 
-165 TEISSDE
+165 
-172 TITDIVGDA
+172 DA
-181 GKEIGTATKKETTE
+181 EGKIIGTASKEERTE

-203 GPDSEELVDSTVN
+203 SPDSEKLVDSTVN
-216 EDGSV
+216 PDGSV

-284 YTVGSMEEDGDRQT
+284 YTVGSMEEAGDRQT

-313 GEDIAK
+313 GEDLAK
-319 LIEADYTKTE
+319 LLEADYTKTE
-329 NEDGSYTLT
+329 NDDGSYTLT
-338 KTIKTAAGEQTVYI
+338 KSIRTSAGEQTVYI
-352 KVTGNKASKIV
+352 TVTGNKATRTV
-363 DTVLTVDV
+363 DTTLKVDV
-371 KKGEHTE
+371 KKSEHT
-378 TGEVKQDEVKL
+378 GSAEVKQDDVML
-389 PNATDSG
+389 PNKTDKTLAFTDKNSN
-396 LTFKDKDGND
+396 TFH
-406 IDVDLNELLKNE
+406 VDLDELLQKPD
-418 KTETVN
+418 KTESTN
-424 ENGDKVIT
+424 AAGDKVIT
-432 VKDGNKT
+432 VKDGSKT
-439 YEIVYHE
+439 YEIIYHE

-456 DIGADKLADL
+456 DLSADELAGL
-466 LNSNPA
+466 LNSNSA
-472 NGTFTVKNGKVCK
+472 NGEFIAKDGKVCK
-485 VVNGEACEISY
+485 VVNGETCEISY
-496 DDATKLLKKVQ
+496 NDATKLLKKVQ

-552 TVDPSSLSITDEDVS
+552 TVDPSSLPITDEDVS

-573 NVVANRDKLKRTYI
+573 NVSANKDKLKRTYT

-660 TAETN
+660 TTDAN

-694 SIKSDDTGRIIEY
+694 SIKYDDTGRIIEY
-707 QTTDGKTIK
+707 QTTNGKTIK

-754 DLGEIRNEEQ
+754 DLGEIHNEEQ
-764 ADDQWTIS
+764 ADDQWTLS
-772 SGKDESGGLTYT
+772 SDKDESGSLTYT
-784 IVDKKNNVTYDDLIR
+784 IVDKKNNVTYDDLVR
-799 VGSNRFTK
+799 VGSNSYTK
-807 TVEKDGVK
+807 TVTDENGVK

-827 GEDMTLDKL
+827 GEDMALAKL
-836 AERYGVDGTAIT
+836 AERYGVDRTAIT
-848 VKDGVASFTRDGKQ
+848 VKDGVASFTKDGKQ

-1090 HPTASTYYKVT
+1090 HPTASTYYKVS

-1111 EDGKT
+1111 ADGTSDLT
-1116 KFTQEE
+1116 KEQ
-1122 AEALLKKLQ
+1122 AEALLKQLQ
-1131 EEGYADA
+1131 AEGYADA
-1138 SIVAFYSTEHSHMQT
+1138 SIVTFYTTEHEHQQT
-1153 DENATYRIY
+1153 ERNASYRIY
-1162 LNKSKLTSY
+1162 LNKSELISY

-1187 NQPMYGL
+1187 NQAMYGL
-1194 SNRVFNP
+1194 SNKYFNP

-1215 RQVDDKTF
+1215 RQVEDGTF

-1329 ETVVRHGTAD
+1329 ETIVRHGTAD

-1367 ETPDTPVSPEDPTTP
+1367 DTPDTPDTPVSPEDPTTP

-1387 TPDAPAETPVT
+1387 TPDEVETPVN
-1398 PENPADSPV
+1398 PENPSNPPV

-1412 DAAPAAAATATRLP
+1412 DSTVAALP
-1426 QTGVN
+1426 KTGVN
-1431 WIAALAMSL
+1431 WFTALAMAL
-1440 SGLTLMAAGA
+1440 SGMALMAAGA
-1450 FTSLFRKSKH
+1450 FTSLFAKSKH

>member
-19 VAAAPLTANAESSEN
+19 VAATPLAANAETPEN
-34 AVDAQVPAAVD
+34 AVPVENKERS
-45 HAGTDTAADAPEA
+45 EA
-58 EAPEKKSP
+58 ETPAQQA
-66 PLVTISSE
+66 SE
-74 TTEAAA
+74 SANTA
-80 PVENQEGDRAEGM
+80 PVENQEHENAEGI

-105 TDVVYDER
+105 TDVEYTDREF
-113 DITYNE
+113 TYNE
-119 DGTPKTEDASGKVVQ
+119 DGTVKSEESSGAIVQ
-134 KEEDKTPEEP
+134 KEMDKSTEAASGETAGEGKDSEGSAKTPEAGETTEEGKGIEAPDADISEP
-144 GESETPKAPEEPGE
+144 VK
-158 SETPKAP
+158 
-165 TEISSDE
+165 
-172 TITDIVGDA
+172 DA
-181 GKEIGTATKKETTE
+181 EGKIIGTASKEERTE

-203 GPDSEELVDSTVN
+203 SPDSEKLVDSTVN
-216 EDGSV
+216 PDGSV

-228 HTADKTTTNTTTGT
+228 HTAYKTTTNTTTGT

-247 KEIFVTDGKGVDL
+247 KEIFLTDGKEVDL

-298 YTLTKHTEDTDLEMT
+298 YTLTKHTKDTDLEMT
-313 GEDIAK
+313 GEDLAK
-319 LIEADYTKTE
+319 LLEADYTKTE
-329 NEDGSYTLT
+329 NDDGSYTLT
-338 KTIKTAAGEQTVYI
+338 KSIRTSAGEQTVYI
-352 KVTGNKASKIV
+352 TVTGNKATRTV
-363 DTVLTVDV
+363 DTTLKVDV
-371 KKGEHTE
+371 KKSEHSGTAD
-378 TGEVKQDEVKL
+378 VKQDDVTL
-389 PNATDSG
+389 PNKTDKT
-396 LTFKDKDGND
+396 LTFTDKDNNTFS
-406 IDVDLNELLKNE
+406 VDLDELLQKQD
-418 KTETVN
+418 KTESTN
-424 ENGDKVIT
+424 AAGDKVIT
-432 VKDGNKT
+432 VKDGSKT

-446 TNEYTDAQVK
+446 TSEYADAQVK
-456 DIGADKLADL
+456 DLSADELAGL
-466 LNSNPA
+466 LNSNSA
-472 NGTFTVKNGKVCK
+472 NGEFIVKDGKVCK

-496 DDATKLLKKVQ
+496 NDASQLLKKVQ

-525 LEDAKLRAKKDALQK
+525 LEDAELRAKKAALQK
-540 ALAEAIYACTGT
+540 ALADAIEACTGT
-552 TVDPSSLSITDEDVS
+552 KVDPASLTLTDEDVS
-567 LPEGVD
+567 FPKE
-573 NVVANRDKLKRTYI
+573 NISANKDVLNRTYV

-594 QYTFTY
+594 KYTFTY
-600 KFAYDDTR
+600 NFVYNDKPSSVSGAGYK
-608 NNITGFG
+608 GA
-615 DDVMKVGYFTGGIH
+615 GYFMDGIH
-629 VKSEED
+629 VGTEEIVAD
-635 VEAADGKTDHKRAL
+635 ADGKTDHKSTL
-649 IESGIFVSGDA
+649 IESGVFVSGNATTDA
-660 TAETN
+660 N

-694 SIKSDDTGRIIEY
+694 SIKYDDTGRIIEY

-754 DLGEIRNEEQ
+754 DLGEIHNEEQ
-764 ADDQWTIS
+764 ADDQWTLS
-772 SGKDESGGLTYT
+772 SSKDESGSLTYT
-784 IVDKKNNVTYDDLIR
+784 IVDKKNNVTYDNLVR
-799 VGSNRFTK
+799 VGSNSYTK
-807 TVEKDGVK
+807 TVTDENGVK
-815 TTYTITVEPGNL
+815 TTYTVTVEPGSL
-827 GEDMTLDKL
+827 SESRALTEL

-848 VKDGVASFTRDGKQ
+848 VKDGVASFTKDGKQ
-862 YQVGYG
+862 YQVSYG

-946 KALLEKEKAEA
+946 KALLEKEKSEA

-1090 HPTASTYYKVT
+1090 HPTASTYYKVS
-1101 GTVAYNQYKP
+1101 GTVAYNQYKL
-1111 EDGKT
+1111 EDSTSELT
-1116 KFTQEE
+1116 KEQ

-1131 EEGYADA
+1131 AEGYADA
-1138 SIVAFYSTEHSHMQT
+1138 SIVTFYTTEHEHQQT
-1153 DENATYRIY
+1153 ERNASYRIY
-1162 LNKSKLTSY
+1162 LNKSELISY

-1187 NQPMYGL
+1187 NQAMYGL
-1194 SNRVFNP
+1194 SNKYFNP

-1215 RQVDDKTF
+1215 RQVEDGTF

-1367 ETPDTPVSPEDPTTP
+1367 DTPDTPVSPVSPEGPTTP

-1387 TPDAPAETPVT
+1387 TPDEAETPVN
-1398 PENPADSPV
+1398 PENPANPSV

-1412 DAAPAAAATATRLP
+1412 DSTVAALP
-1426 QTGVN
+1426 KTGVN
-1431 WIAALAMSL
+1431 WFTALAMAL
-1440 SGLTLMAAGA
+1440 SGMALTVAGA
-1450 FTSLFRKSKH
+1450 FTSLFAKSKH